1 MKKRMVSLI
10 VALCMMISLFPVSVF
25 ADEGVALCAVDN
37 TALRISSNGK
47 PDVSSI
53 TPDPNNSDVY
63 SVPGNWTYNKKTDTL
78 QLLRTGYNFDFKQG
92 GLLNQNAPEIT
103 SKIVVSSGVYLSN
116 GVFTN
121 AISNSGTI
129 SNSVFP
135 DTASVSGTGSFVNC
149 LFACEPASVQNVYV
163 LQTEPAAAHISASLN
178 GILYM
183 LSTPDSKLYF
193 TGSPSIGLD
202 GSFLAVV
209 ITDPNGYSWRQD
221 FNKGLIIPKEPDSTL
236 SFKNGIPDTA
246 NAKYKLDSGTPVYF
260 GNGWSYD
267 PLKSTGGTLT
277 LTDAKNYDLGDS
289 SIYSDGVEQ
298 IDCTVSVSSFAVVTS
313 GTLSY
318 VYNYGTISGG
328 TISSLENHGT
338 ITGGTF
344 LSYTNHSDSITGGVF
359 NGNFNLPSYAYS
371 ISMKSGSGTITA
383 VNDINSARWDPYV
396 VVTPSSSEQ
405 KVTLTADVDITTL
418 NYEDIIGSVYD
429 SSYPPDGDH
438 KTVTFTMP
446 AEDVTLNLIKPTV
459 TVRNNIDSTEQAP
472 VAAKPGEEVQITA
485 ESKRGYTFLNW
496 ESNDIP
502 LSDKTQNPLTISS
515 MPDHDITL
523 IANYEYSKLV
533 ISDKGV
539 PTLPSGKDWWYDEDN
554 NTLHLEPTTRTEYD
568 FSREP
573 LNPVGYDI
581 KCKIV
586 GNENTILVGGT
597 FDNAVENN
605 GEITGGTYNDSVKN
619 NGTISGGTYNDSVE
633 NNGTIKDGTFNR
645 PVENTEN
652 GVIEGGTFNDTVK
665 NDGVIND
672 GTFNGEVD
680 NSEKGTIND
689 GTFKDTVKNDGTIN
703 DGTFNDKV
711 DNTESGTIN
720 GGTFKDTVDNDGK
733 ITDGTF
739 DGGVNNGENGDI
751 SGGTFNGNVD
761 NKGDVTGGDFN
772 GSVDNHPGSTFEP
785 DSDVNKTY
793 TVTIEGGTINGK
805 TTVKAKKGTELTA
818 VLDTNAI
825 PDGMAFDMW
834 SLSSNAL
841 TGDPSV
847 DLKAGNMTFL
857 MPAEDVTIRAQYI
870 SSAIAEDSPG
880 LSPLGTA
887 VLITAGTAV
896 TGVALWQGYKI
907 GVELY
912 MERELP
918 LGTPIPTNRRELV
931 LLLWNTA
938 GKPEPA
944 SAELFSD
951 IDAQD
956 LELQK
961 ASHWAQEHQLL
972 GVSNEYN
979 LTLFEPESAVNET
992 DVLLGW
998 LRTKKLLRNVETS

>member
-78 QLLRTGYNFDFKQG
+78 QLLRTGYNFDFEQG

-178 GILYM
+178 GIPYI

-193 TGSPSIGLD
+193 TGSPSIVLD
-202 GSFLAVV
+202 GSFSAVV

-221 FNKGLIIPKEPDSTL
+221 FNRGLIIPKEPNSTL

-277 LTDAKNYDLGDS
+277 LTDAKNYDLGNS
-289 SIYSDGVEQ
+289 SFYSDGVEQ

-344 LSYTNHSDSITGGVF
+344 LSYTNHSGSITGGVF
-359 NGNFNLPSYAYS
+359 NGNSNLPSYAYS

-383 VNDINSARWDPYV
+383 VNDINSASWDPYV
-396 VVTPSSSEQ
+396 VVPPSSSEQ
-405 KVTLTADVDITTL
+405 KVTLTADVDIATL
-418 NYEDIIGSVYD
+418 NYEDIGSVVYD
-429 SSYPPDGDH
+429 SSYPDGDH

-485 ESKRGYTFLNW
+485 ESKSGYTFLYW
-496 ESNDIP
+496 ESNDIT
-502 LSDKTQNPLTISS
+502 LSDKTQNPLTIAS
-515 MPDHDITL
+515 MPDHHITL
-523 IANYEYSKLV
+523 TANYEYSKLV

-539 PTLPSGKDWWYDEDN
+539 PKLPSGKDWRYDEDN
-554 NTLHLEPTTRTEYD
+554 NTLYLEPTTRTEYD

-573 LNPVGYDI
+573 LNPGGYDI

-597 FDNAVENN
+597 FDNTVENN

-633 NNGTIKDGTFNR
+633 NNGTIN
-645 PVENTEN
+645 N
-652 GVIEGGTFNDTVK
+652 
-665 NDGVIND
+665 
-672 GTFNGEVD
+672 
-680 NSEKGTIND
+680 

-703 DGTFNDKV
+703 DGTFNGKV
-711 DNTESGTIN
+711 ENTENGTIN

-887 VLITAGTAV
+887 ALITAGAAV
-896 TGVALWQGYKI
+896 TGVAVWQGYKI

-918 LGTPIPTNRRELV
+918 QGTPIPTNRRELV

-972 GVSNEYN
+972 GVANGYN

>member
-25 ADEGVALCAVDN
+25 ADEGVALCAGQPELTLD
-37 TALRISSNGK
+37 SSGRPNG
-47 PDVSSI
+47 SSG
-53 TPDPNNSDVY
+53 Y
-63 SVPGNWTYNKKTDTL
+63 GWTYS
-78 QLLRTGYNFDFKQG
+78 G
-92 GLLNQNAPEIT
+92 G
-103 SKIVVSSGVYLSN
+103 V
-116 GVFTN
+116 
-121 AISNSGTI
+121 
-129 SNSVFP
+129 
-135 DTASVSGTGSFVNC
+135 
-149 LFACEPASVQNVYV
+149 
-163 LQTEPAAAHISASLN
+163 
-178 GILYM
+178 
-183 LSTPDSKLYF
+183 
-193 TGSPSIGLD
+193 
-202 GSFLAVV
+202 
-209 ITDPNGYSWRQD
+209 
-221 FNKGLIIPKEPDSTL
+221 
-236 SFKNGIPDTA
+236 
-246 NAKYKLDSGTPVYF
+246 
-260 GNGWSYD
+260 
-267 PLKSTGGTLT
+267 LT
-277 LTDAKNYDLGDS
+277 LTDGRYNFYSPSTNPSNRPIPADVQILVTGSAILEDGHFLGP
-289 SIYSDGVEQ
+289 
-298 IDCTVSVSSFAVVTS
+298 VT
-313 GTLSY
+313 
-318 VYNYGTISGG
+318 NYGTVAGG
-328 TISSLENHGT
+328 RFENTFTNHGT
-338 ITGGTF
+338 VACGVGGIFENTFTNYSNVSNASFSGAVSNQSGSIENCVFSSMGTIASNRGTVQNCLFSSNPQNSGLSVLTLQSENGNSMTATPNGCSLFISGRELYFVGSPEITFLPPPPASVKITEADGTFWTQTVEKSMLIPKAPSLDLVINNDPASKDEGRPITTGAKQRVENGVTTYIGNGWEYDGKTLSLTPDAPTSYDFSKAPLNPANSTIMCYVQVGSNAVLTGGTF
-344 LSYTNHSDSITGGVF
+344 AVTVQNDGMIRGGIF
-359 NGNFNLPSYAYS
+359 NGNPGLSADIYHIDLNG
-371 ISMKSGSGTITA
+371 SGSITS
-383 VNDINSARWDPYV
+383 VNDSDQVSWTPYV
-396 VVTPSSSEQ
+396 VVISDSAEQ
-405 KVTLTADVDITTL
+405 TVTLTADVDITTL
-418 NYEDIIGSVYD
+418 NYEDVGTIYHSF
-429 SSYPPDGDH
+429 YPNGDH

-485 ESKRGYTFLNW
+485 ESKRGYTFLYW
-496 ESNDIP
+496 ESDDIT
-502 LSDKTQNPLTISS
+502 LSDKTQNPLTITS

-523 IANYEYSKLV
+523 TANYECSKLV

-573 LNPVGYDI
+573 LNPGGYDI

-652 GVIEGGTFNDTVK
+652 GVIEGRTFNDTVK

-672 GTFNGEVD
+672 GTFNG
-680 NSEKGTIND
+680 
-689 GTFKDTVKNDGTIN
+689 
-703 DGTFNDKV
+703 KV
-711 DNTESGTIN
+711 ENTENGTIN

-887 VLITAGTAV
+887 ALITAGAAV
-896 TGVALWQGYKI
+896 TGVAVWQGYKI

-912 MERELP
+912 LERELP
-918 LGTPIPTNRRELV
+918 QGTPIPTNRRELV

-956 LELQK
+956 LDLQK

-972 GVSNEYN
+972 GVANGYN

>member
-25 ADEGVALCAVDN
+25 ADEGVALCAGQPELTLD
-37 TALRISSNGK
+37 SSGRPNG
-47 PDVSSI
+47 SSG
-53 TPDPNNSDVY
+53 Y
-63 SVPGNWTYNKKTDTL
+63 GWTYS
-78 QLLRTGYNFDFKQG
+78 G
-92 GLLNQNAPEIT
+92 G
-103 SKIVVSSGVYLSN
+103 V
-116 GVFTN
+116 
-121 AISNSGTI
+121 
-129 SNSVFP
+129 
-135 DTASVSGTGSFVNC
+135 
-149 LFACEPASVQNVYV
+149 
-163 LQTEPAAAHISASLN
+163 
-178 GILYM
+178 
-183 LSTPDSKLYF
+183 
-193 TGSPSIGLD
+193 
-202 GSFLAVV
+202 
-209 ITDPNGYSWRQD
+209 
-221 FNKGLIIPKEPDSTL
+221 
-236 SFKNGIPDTA
+236 
-246 NAKYKLDSGTPVYF
+246 
-260 GNGWSYD
+260 
-267 PLKSTGGTLT
+267 LT
-277 LTDAKNYDLGDS
+277 LTDGRYNFYSSSTNPSSRPIPADVQIHVTGSAILEDGRFLGP
-289 SIYSDGVEQ
+289 
-298 IDCTVSVSSFAVVTS
+298 VT
-313 GTLSY
+313 
-318 VYNYGTISGG
+318 
-328 TISSLENHGT
+328 NHGT
-338 ITGGTF
+338 VTGGYFENPFTNYSNVSNASFSGAVSNQSGSIKNCVFSSTGTIASNRGTVQNCLFSSNPQNSGLSVLTLQSENGNSMDATLNGCSLLISDRELYFVGSPEIIFVYTTPASVKITEADGTFWTQTVEKGKLTPKAPSLDLVINNDPASKDEGRPITTGAKQRVENGVTTYIGNGWEYDGKTLSLTPDAPTSYDFSKAPLNPANSTIMCYVQVGSNAVLTGGTF
-344 LSYTNHSDSITGGVF
+344 AVTVQNDGTIRGGIF
-359 NGNFNLPSYAYS
+359 NGNPGLSADIYHIDLNG
-371 ISMKSGSGTITA
+371 SGSITS
-383 VNDINSARWDPYV
+383 VNDSDQISWTPYV
-396 VVTPSSSEQ
+396 VVTSDSAEQ
-405 KVTLTADVDITTL
+405 TVTLTADVDITTL
-418 NYEDIIGSVYD
+418 NYEDIGSVYY
-429 SSYPPDGDH
+429 SSYPDGDH

-446 AEDVTLNLIKPTV
+446 AEDVTLNLVKPTV

-485 ESKRGYTFLNW
+485 KSKRGYTFLNW
-496 ESNDIP
+496 ESDDIP
-502 LSDKTQNPLTISS
+502 LSDKTQNPLTIAS

-523 IANYEYSKLV
+523 TANYEYSQLV
-533 ISDKGV
+533 IGADGV
-539 PTLPSGKDWWYDEDN
+539 PTLPSGKDWRYDKDN
-554 NTLHLEPTTRTEYD
+554 NTLHLEPTTLTVYD

-573 LNPVGYDI
+573 LNPDGYDI

-665 NDGVIND
+665 NDGLI
-672 GTFNGEVD
+672 
-680 NSEKGTIND
+680 K
-689 GTFKDTVKNDGTIN
+689 

-887 VLITAGTAV
+887 ALITAGAAV
-896 TGVALWQGYKI
+896 TGVA
-907 GVELY
+907 V
-912 MERELP
+912 
-918 LGTPIPTNRRELV
+918 
-931 LLLWNTA
+931 
-938 GKPEPA
+938 
-944 SAELFSD
+944 
-951 IDAQD
+951 
-956 LELQK
+956 
-961 ASHWAQEHQLL
+961 
-972 GVSNEYN
+972 
-979 LTLFEPESAVNET
+979 
-992 DVLLGW
+992 
-998 LRTKKLLRNVETS
+998 

>member
-25 ADEGVALCAVDN
+25 ADEGVALCAGQPELTLD
-37 TALRISSNGK
+37 SSGR
-47 PDVSSI
+47 PTGSS
-53 TPDPNNSDVY
+53 
-63 SVPGNWTYNKKTDTL
+63 GHGWTYS
-78 QLLRTGYNFDFKQG
+78 G
-92 GLLNQNAPEIT
+92 G
-103 SKIVVSSGVYLSN
+103 V
-116 GVFTN
+116 
-121 AISNSGTI
+121 
-129 SNSVFP
+129 
-135 DTASVSGTGSFVNC
+135 
-149 LFACEPASVQNVYV
+149 
-163 LQTEPAAAHISASLN
+163 
-178 GILYM
+178 
-183 LSTPDSKLYF
+183 
-193 TGSPSIGLD
+193 
-202 GSFLAVV
+202 
-209 ITDPNGYSWRQD
+209 
-221 FNKGLIIPKEPDSTL
+221 
-236 SFKNGIPDTA
+236 
-246 NAKYKLDSGTPVYF
+246 
-260 GNGWSYD
+260 
-267 PLKSTGGTLT
+267 LT
-277 LTDAKNYDLGDS
+277 LTDGRYDFCSSSTNPSSRPIPADVQIHVTGSAVLEDGRFLGP
-289 SIYSDGVEQ
+289 
-298 IDCTVSVSSFAVVTS
+298 VT
-313 GTLSY
+313 
-318 VYNYGTISGG
+318 
-328 TISSLENHGT
+328 NHGT
-338 ITGGTF
+338 VAGGLFKNTFTNYANTFNASFSGAVSNQSGSIENCVFSSRGTIASNRGTIQNCLFSSNPQGSGLSVLTLQSENGNSMTATTGGGSLFISDRELYFVGSPEISFSFTVPASVKITEADGTFWTQTVENSKLIPKAPSLDLVINNDPASKDEGRPITTGAKQRVENGVTTYIGNGWEYDGKTLSLTPDAPTYYDFSKAPLNPANSTIMCYVQVGSNAVLTGGTF
-344 LSYTNHSDSITGGVF
+344 AVTVQNDGTIRGGIF
-359 NGNFNLPSYAYS
+359 NGNPGLSADIYHIDLNG
-371 ISMKSGSGTITA
+371 SGSITS
-383 VNDINSARWDPYV
+383 VNDSDQVSWTPYV
-396 VVTPSSSEQ
+396 VVTPGSSEQ
-405 KVTLTADVDITTL
+405 KVTLTSDADITTL
-418 NYEDIIGSVYD
+418 NYEDVGSVYD
-429 SSYPPDGDH
+429 SSYPDGDH

-485 ESKRGYTFLNW
+485 ESKSGYTFLYW
-496 ESNDIP
+496 ESYDIP

-523 IANYEYSKLV
+523 TANYEYSKLV

-539 PTLPSGKDWWYDEDN
+539 PKLPSGKDWWYDEDN

-573 LNPVGYDI
+573 LNPDGYDI

-597 FDNAVENN
+597 FDNTVENN
-605 GEITGGTYNDSVKN
+605 GEITGGTYNN
-619 NGTISGGTYNDSVE
+619 SVE
-633 NNGTIKDGTFNR
+633 NNGTIKDGTFNG

-652 GVIEGGTFNDTVK
+652 GVIEGRTTFNDTVK
-665 NDGVIND
+665 NDGLIND

-689 GTFKDTVKNDGTIN
+689 GTFKSTVKNDGTIN
-703 DGTFNDKV
+703 DGTFNGKV
-711 DNTESGTIN
+711 ENTENGTIN

-918 LGTPIPTNRRELV
+918 QGTPIPTNRRELV

-956 LELQK
+956 LDLQK

-972 GVSNEYN
+972 GVANEYN
-979 LTLFEPESAVNET
+979 LTLFEPENAVNET

>member
-25 ADEGVALCAVDN
+25 ADEGVALCAGQPELTLD
-37 TALRISSNGK
+37 SSGRPNG
-47 PDVSSI
+47 SSG
-53 TPDPNNSDVY
+53 Y
-63 SVPGNWTYNKKTDTL
+63 GWTYS
-78 QLLRTGYNFDFKQG
+78 G
-92 GLLNQNAPEIT
+92 G
-103 SKIVVSSGVYLSN
+103 V
-116 GVFTN
+116 
-121 AISNSGTI
+121 
-129 SNSVFP
+129 
-135 DTASVSGTGSFVNC
+135 
-149 LFACEPASVQNVYV
+149 
-163 LQTEPAAAHISASLN
+163 
-178 GILYM
+178 
-183 LSTPDSKLYF
+183 
-193 TGSPSIGLD
+193 
-202 GSFLAVV
+202 
-209 ITDPNGYSWRQD
+209 
-221 FNKGLIIPKEPDSTL
+221 
-236 SFKNGIPDTA
+236 
-246 NAKYKLDSGTPVYF
+246 
-260 GNGWSYD
+260 
-267 PLKSTGGTLT
+267 LT
-277 LTDAKNYDLGDS
+277 LTDGRYNFYS
-289 SIYSDGVEQ
+289 SSTNPSSRPIPADVQIHVTGSAILEDGRFWGPA
-298 IDCTVSVSSFAVVTS
+298 T
-313 GTLSY
+313 
-318 VYNYGTISGG
+318 
-328 TISSLENHGT
+328 NHGT
-338 ITGGTF
+338 VAGGVFENTFTNYSNVSNASFSGAVSNQSGSIKNCVFSSTGTIASNRGTVQNCLFSSNPQNSGLSVLTLQSENGNSMTATPNGCSLFISDRELYFVGSPEITFLPPPPASVKITEADGTFWTQTVEKSMLIPKAPSLDLVINNDPASKDEGRPITTGAKQRVENGVTTYIGNGWEYDGKTLSLTPDALTYYDFSKAPLNPANSTIMCYVQVGSNAVLTGGTF
-344 LSYTNHSDSITGGVF
+344 AVTVQNDGTIRGGIF
-359 NGNFNLPSYAYS
+359 NGNPGLSADIYPIHMNG
-371 ISMKSGSGTITA
+371 SGSITS
-383 VNDINSARWDPYV
+383 VNDSDQVSWTPYV
-396 VVTPSSSEQ
+396 VVTSDSAEQ
-405 KVTLTADVDITTL
+405 TVTLTADVDITTL
-418 NYEDIIGSVYD
+418 NYEDIGSVYY
-429 SSYPPDGDH
+429 SSYPDGDH

-485 ESKRGYTFLNW
+485 KSKRGYTFLNW
-496 ESNDIP
+496 ESDDIP

-523 IANYEYSKLV
+523 TANYEYSKLV

-539 PTLPSGKDWWYDEDN
+539 PTLPSGKDWWYDGDN

-573 LNPVGYDI
+573 LNPDGYDI

-605 GEITGGTYNDSVKN
+605 GEITGGTYNN
-619 NGTISGGTYNDSVE
+619 SVE
-633 NNGTIKDGTFNR
+633 NNGTIKDGTFHG

-665 NDGVIND
+665 NDGLIKD

-680 NSEKGTIND
+680 NSEKGTID
-689 GTFKDTVKNDGTIN
+689 GGTFKDTVKNDGTIN
-703 DGTFNDKV
+703 DGTFNGKV
-711 DNTESGTIN
+711 ENTENGTIN

-918 LGTPIPTNRRELV
+918 LGTPIPTNRRELA

-956 LELQK
+956 LDLQK

-972 GVSNEYN
+972 GVANGYN

>member
-25 ADEGVALCAVDN
+25 ADEGVALCAGQPELTLD
-37 TALRISSNGK
+37 SSGRPNG
-47 PDVSSI
+47 SSG
-53 TPDPNNSDVY
+53 Y
-63 SVPGNWTYNKKTDTL
+63 GWTYSGGVLTL
-78 QLLRTGYNFDFKQG
+78 TNGRYNFY
-92 GLLNQNAPEIT
+92 
-103 SKIVVSSGVYLSN
+103 SSSTNPSSRPIPADVQIHVTGSAILEDGRFLGPVTN
-116 GVFTN
+116 HGTVTCGIFENTFTN
-121 AISNSGTI
+121 YSNVSNASFSGAVSNQSGSIENCVFSSTGTI
-129 SNSVFP
+129 ASNR
-135 DTASVSGTGSFVNC
+135 GTVQNC
-149 LFACEPASVQNVYV
+149 LFSSNPSSNPQNSGLSVLTLQSENGNSMDATPNGCSLIISGRELYFVGSPEIIFVYTTPASVKITEADGTFWT
-163 LQTEPAAAHISASLN
+163 QTVEN
-178 GILYM
+178 G
-183 LSTPDSKLYF
+183 KL
-193 TGSPSIGLD
+193 
-202 GSFLAVV
+202 
-209 ITDPNGYSWRQD
+209 
-221 FNKGLIIPKEPDSTL
+221 IPKAPSLDLVINNDPASKDEGRPITTGA
-236 SFKNGIPDTA
+236 KQRVENGVTTYI
-246 NAKYKLDSGTPVYF
+246 
-260 GNGWSYD
+260 GNGWEYD
-267 PLKSTGGTLT
+267 GK
-277 LTDAKNYDLGDS
+277 
-289 SIYSDGVEQ
+289 
-298 IDCTVSVSSFAVVTS
+298 
-313 GTLSY
+313 TLSLTPDAPTDYDFSKAPLNPANSTIMCY
-318 VYNYGTISGG
+318 VQVGSNAV
-328 TISSLENHGT
+328 L
-338 ITGGTF
+338 TGGTF
-344 LSYTNHSDSITGGVF
+344 AVTVQNDGTIRGGIF
-359 NGNFNLPSYAYS
+359 NGNPGLSADIYRIDLNG
-371 ISMKSGSGTITA
+371 SGSIVS
-383 VNDINSARWDPYV
+383 VNDSDQVSWDPYV

-418 NYEDIIGSVYD
+418 NYEDVGTIYN
-429 SSYPPDGDH
+429 SSTIYNSFYPNGDH

-472 VAAKPGEEVQITA
+472 VAAKPREEVQITA
-485 ESKRGYTFLNW
+485 ESKSGYTFLYW
-496 ESNDIP
+496 ESNDIT
-502 LSDKTQNPLTISS
+502 LSDKTQNPLTIAS

-523 IANYEYSKLV
+523 TANYEYSKLV

-539 PTLPSGKDWWYDEDN
+539 PKLPSGKDWRYDEDN
-554 NTLHLEPTTRTEYD
+554 NTLYLEPTTRTEYD

-573 LNPVGYDI
+573 LNPGGYDI

-597 FDNAVENN
+597 FDNTVENN

-619 NGTISGGTYNDSVE
+619 NGTISGGTYNNSVE
-633 NNGTIKDGTFNR
+633 NNGTIKDGTFNG
-645 PVENTEN
+645 PVKNTEN
-652 GVIEGGTFNDTVK
+652 GVIEGRTFNDTVK

-672 GTFNGEVD
+672 GTFNG
-680 NSEKGTIND
+680 
-689 GTFKDTVKNDGTIN
+689 
-703 DGTFNDKV
+703 KV
-711 DNTESGTIN
+711 ENTENGTIN

-751 SGGTFNGNVD
+751 SGGTFNGSVD

-887 VLITAGTAV
+887 ALITAGAAV
-896 TGVALWQGYKI
+896 TGVAVWQGYKI

-912 MERELP
+912 LERELP
-918 LGTPIPTNRRELV
+918 QGTPIPTNRRELV

-956 LELQK
+956 LDLQK

-972 GVSNEYN
+972 GVANGYN

>member
-25 ADEGVALCAVDN
+25 ADEGVTLCAGQPELTLD
-37 TALRISSNGK
+37 SSGRPNG
-47 PDVSSI
+47 SSG
-53 TPDPNNSDVY
+53 Y
-63 SVPGNWTYNKKTDTL
+63 GWTYS
-78 QLLRTGYNFDFKQG
+78 G
-92 GLLNQNAPEIT
+92 G
-103 SKIVVSSGVYLSN
+103 V
-116 GVFTN
+116 
-121 AISNSGTI
+121 
-129 SNSVFP
+129 
-135 DTASVSGTGSFVNC
+135 
-149 LFACEPASVQNVYV
+149 
-163 LQTEPAAAHISASLN
+163 
-178 GILYM
+178 
-183 LSTPDSKLYF
+183 
-193 TGSPSIGLD
+193 
-202 GSFLAVV
+202 
-209 ITDPNGYSWRQD
+209 
-221 FNKGLIIPKEPDSTL
+221 
-236 SFKNGIPDTA
+236 
-246 NAKYKLDSGTPVYF
+246 
-260 GNGWSYD
+260 
-267 PLKSTGGTLT
+267 LT
-277 LTDAKNYDLGDS
+277 LTDGRYNFYSSSTNPSSRPIPADVQIHVTGSAILEDGRFLGPVTNHGTVAGGVFENTFTNYSNVSNASFSGAVSNQSGSIKNCVFS
-289 SIYSDGVEQ
+289 STGTIASNRGTVQNCLFSSNPQNSGLSVLTLQSENGNSMDATLNGCSLSISGRELYFVGSPEIFFAFTVPASVKITEADGTFWTQTVE
-298 IDCTVSVSSFAVVTS
+298 S
-313 GTLSY
+313 GTLIPKAPSLDLVINNDPASKDEGRPITTGAKQRVENGVTTYIGNGWEYDGKTLSLTPDALTYYDFSKAPLNPANSTIMCY
-318 VYNYGTISGG
+318 VQVGSNAV
-328 TISSLENHGT
+328 L
-338 ITGGTF
+338 TGGTF
-344 LSYTNHSDSITGGVF
+344 AVTVQNDGTIRGGIF
-359 NGNFNLPSYAYS
+359 NGNPGLSADIYPIHMNG
-371 ISMKSGSGTITA
+371 SGSITS
-383 VNDINSARWDPYV
+383 VNDSDQVSWTPYV
-396 VVTPSSSEQ
+396 VVTSDSAEQ
-405 KVTLTADVDITTL
+405 TVTLTADVDITTL
-418 NYEDIIGSVYD
+418 NYEDVDTIYYSF
-429 SSYPPDGDH
+429 YPNGDH

-446 AEDVTLNLIKPTV
+446 AEDVTLNLVKPTV

-485 ESKRGYTFLNW
+485 ESKLGYTFLYW
-496 ESNDIP
+496 ESDDIT
-502 LSDKTQNPLTISS
+502 LSDKTQNPLTIAS

-523 IANYEYSKLV
+523 TANYEYSQLV
-533 ISDKGV
+533 IGADGV
-539 PTLPSGKDWWYDEDN
+539 PTLPSGKDWRYDEDN
-554 NTLHLEPTTRTEYD
+554 NTLYLEPTTRTEYD

-573 LNPVGYDI
+573 LNPGGYDI

-597 FDNAVENN
+597 FDNTVENN
-605 GEITGGTYNDSVKN
+605 GEITGGTYNN
-619 NGTISGGTYNDSVE
+619 SVE
-633 NNGTIKDGTFNR
+633 NN
-645 PVENTEN
+645 
-652 GVIEGGTFNDTVK
+652 
-665 NDGVIND
+665 
-672 GTFNGEVD
+672 
-680 NSEKGTIND
+680 GTIND

-739 DGGVNNGENGDI
+739 AGGVNNGENGDI
-751 SGGTFNGNVD
+751 SGGTFNGSVD

-896 TGVALWQGYKI
+896 TGVAVWQGYKI

-918 LGTPIPTNRRELV
+918 QGTPIPTNRRELV

-956 LELQK
+956 LDLQK

-972 GVSNEYN
+972 GVANGYN

>member
-25 ADEGVALCAVDN
+25 ADEGVALCAGQPELTLD
-37 TALRISSNGK
+37 SSGRPNG
-47 PDVSSI
+47 SSG
-53 TPDPNNSDVY
+53 Y
-63 SVPGNWTYNKKTDTL
+63 GWTYS
-78 QLLRTGYNFDFKQG
+78 G
-92 GLLNQNAPEIT
+92 G
-103 SKIVVSSGVYLSN
+103 V
-116 GVFTN
+116 
-121 AISNSGTI
+121 
-129 SNSVFP
+129 
-135 DTASVSGTGSFVNC
+135 
-149 LFACEPASVQNVYV
+149 
-163 LQTEPAAAHISASLN
+163 
-178 GILYM
+178 
-183 LSTPDSKLYF
+183 
-193 TGSPSIGLD
+193 
-202 GSFLAVV
+202 
-209 ITDPNGYSWRQD
+209 
-221 FNKGLIIPKEPDSTL
+221 
-236 SFKNGIPDTA
+236 
-246 NAKYKLDSGTPVYF
+246 
-260 GNGWSYD
+260 
-267 PLKSTGGTLT
+267 LT
-277 LTDAKNYDLGDS
+277 LTDGRYNFYSPSTNPSRQPIPADVQIHVTGSAILEDGRFLGP
-289 SIYSDGVEQ
+289 
-298 IDCTVSVSSFAVVTS
+298 VT
-313 GTLSY
+313 
-318 VYNYGTISGG
+318 
-328 TISSLENHGT
+328 NHGT
-338 ITGGTF
+338 VAGGWFENTFTNHGTVTGGYFENTFTNYSNVSNASFSGAVSNQSGSIEDCVFSSKGTIASNRGTVQNCLFSSNPQGSGLSVLTLQSENGNSMDATLNGCSLLISGRELYFVGSPEIIFVYTTPASVKITEADGTFWTQTVENGKLTPKAPSLDLVINNDPASKDEGRPITTGAKQRVENGVTTYIGNGWEYDGKTLSLTPDALTSYDFSKAPLNPANSTIMCYVQVGSNAVLTGGTF
-344 LSYTNHSDSITGGVF
+344 AVTVQNDGTIRGGIF
-359 NGNFNLPSYAYS
+359 NGNPGLSADIYHIDLNG
-371 ISMKSGSGTITA
+371 SGSITS
-383 VNDINSARWDPYV
+383 VNDSDQVSWTPYV
-396 VVTPSSSEQ
+396 VVTSDSAEQ
-405 KVTLTADVDITTL
+405 TVTLTADVDITTL
-418 NYEDIIGSVYD
+418 NYEDIGDIGSVYD

-446 AEDVTLNLIKPTV
+446 AEDVTLNLVKPIV

-472 VAAKPGEEVQITA
+472 VAAKPGEKVQITA
-485 ESKRGYTFLNW
+485 EPKSGYTFLNW

-502 LSDKTQNPLTISS
+502 LSDKTQNPLTIAS

-523 IANYEYSKLV
+523 TANYECSKLV
-533 ISDKGV
+533 IGADGV
-539 PTLPSGKDWWYDEDN
+539 PTLSSGKDWRYDEDN

-573 LNPVGYDI
+573 LNPGGHDI

-597 FDNAVENN
+597 FDNTVENN

-652 GVIEGGTFNDTVK
+652 
-665 NDGVIND
+665 
-672 GTFNGEVD
+672 
-680 NSEKGTIND
+680 
-689 GTFKDTVKNDGTIN
+689 
-703 DGTFNDKV
+703 
-711 DNTESGTIN
+711 GTIN

-761 NKGDVTGGDFN
+761 NKGDVTGGDYN

-887 VLITAGTAV
+887 ALITAGAAV
-896 TGVALWQGYKI
+896 TGVAVWQGYKI

-912 MERELP
+912 LERELP
-918 LGTPIPTNRRELV
+918 QGTPIPTNRRELV

-956 LELQK
+956 LDLQK

-972 GVSNEYN
+972 GVANEYN

>member
-25 ADEGVALCAVDN
+25 ADDGIVLYAGQPELTLD
-37 TALRISSNGK
+37 SSGYPNG
-47 PDVSSI
+47 SS
-53 TPDPNNSDVY
+53 
-63 SVPGNWTYNKKTDTL
+63 GHGWTYS
-78 QLLRTGYNFDFKQG
+78 G
-92 GLLNQNAPEIT
+92 G
-103 SKIVVSSGVYLSN
+103 V
-116 GVFTN
+116 
-121 AISNSGTI
+121 
-129 SNSVFP
+129 
-135 DTASVSGTGSFVNC
+135 
-149 LFACEPASVQNVYV
+149 
-163 LQTEPAAAHISASLN
+163 
-178 GILYM
+178 
-183 LSTPDSKLYF
+183 
-193 TGSPSIGLD
+193 
-202 GSFLAVV
+202 
-209 ITDPNGYSWRQD
+209 
-221 FNKGLIIPKEPDSTL
+221 
-236 SFKNGIPDTA
+236 
-246 NAKYKLDSGTPVYF
+246 
-260 GNGWSYD
+260 
-267 PLKSTGGTLT
+267 LT
-277 LTDAKNYDLGDS
+277 LTDGRYNFCSSSTNPSSRPIPADVQIHVTGSAILEDGRFLGPVTNHSTVAGGFFKNTFTNYANTSNAAFSGAVSNQSGSIENCVFSSKGTIASNGGTVQNCLFSSNPKGSGLSVLTLQSEDGNSMAATTGGGSLIISGCELYFVGSPEIIFVFTAPTSVKITEADGTFWTQTVENGKLTPKAPSLDLVINNDPASKDEGRPITTGAKQRVENGVTTYIGNGWEYDGK
-289 SIYSDGVEQ
+289 
-298 IDCTVSVSSFAVVTS
+298 
-313 GTLSY
+313 TLSLTPDAPTDYDFSKAPLNPANSTIMCY
-318 VYNYGTISGG
+318 VQVGSNAV
-328 TISSLENHGT
+328 L
-338 ITGGTF
+338 TGGTF
-344 LSYTNHSDSITGGVF
+344 AVTVQNDGTIRGGIF
-359 NGNFNLPSYAYS
+359 NGNPGLSADIYHIDLNG
-371 ISMKSGSGTITA
+371 SGSIVS
-383 VNDINSARWDPYV
+383 VNDSDQVSWDPYV

-405 KVTLTADVDITTL
+405 TVTLTADVDITTL
-418 NYEDIIGSVYD
+418 NYEDVGTIYN
-429 SSYPPDGDH
+429 SSYPNGDH

-446 AEDVTLNLIKPTV
+446 AEDVTLNLVKPTV
-459 TVRNNIDSTEQAP
+459 TVRNNIDSTEQTP
-472 VAAKPGEEVQITA
+472 VAAKPEEEVQITA
-485 ESKRGYTFLNW
+485 EPKSGYTFLYW
-496 ESNDIP
+496 ESDDIT
-502 LSDKTQNPLTISS
+502 LSDKTQNPLTITS

-523 IANYEYSKLV
+523 TANYEYSKLV

-573 LNPVGYDI
+573 LNPGGYDI

-597 FDNAVENN
+597 FDNTVENN
-605 GEITGGTYNDSVKN
+605 GEITGGTYNN
-619 NGTISGGTYNDSVE
+619 SVE

-645 PVENTEN
+645 PVKNTEN

-672 GTFNGEVD
+672 GTFNGKVD

-703 DGTFNDKV
+703 DGTFNGKV
-711 DNTESGTIN
+711 ENTENGTIN

-918 LGTPIPTNRRELV
+918 QGTPIPTNRRELA

-956 LELQK
+956 LDLQK

-972 GVSNEYN
+972 GVANGYN

>member
-25 ADEGVALCAVDN
+25 ADEGVALCAGQPELTLD
-37 TALRISSNGK
+37 SSGR
-47 PDVSSI
+47 PTGSS
-53 TPDPNNSDVY
+53 
-63 SVPGNWTYNKKTDTL
+63 GHGWTYS
-78 QLLRTGYNFDFKQG
+78 G
-92 GLLNQNAPEIT
+92 G
-103 SKIVVSSGVYLSN
+103 V
-116 GVFTN
+116 
-121 AISNSGTI
+121 
-129 SNSVFP
+129 
-135 DTASVSGTGSFVNC
+135 
-149 LFACEPASVQNVYV
+149 
-163 LQTEPAAAHISASLN
+163 
-178 GILYM
+178 
-183 LSTPDSKLYF
+183 
-193 TGSPSIGLD
+193 
-202 GSFLAVV
+202 
-209 ITDPNGYSWRQD
+209 
-221 FNKGLIIPKEPDSTL
+221 
-236 SFKNGIPDTA
+236 
-246 NAKYKLDSGTPVYF
+246 
-260 GNGWSYD
+260 
-267 PLKSTGGTLT
+267 LT
-277 LTDAKNYDLGDS
+277 LTDGRYDFCSSSTNPSSRPIPADVQIHVTGSAVLEDGRFLGP
-289 SIYSDGVEQ
+289 
-298 IDCTVSVSSFAVVTS
+298 VT
-313 GTLSY
+313 
-318 VYNYGTISGG
+318 
-328 TISSLENHGT
+328 NHGT
-338 ITGGTF
+338 VAGGLFKNTFTNYANTFNASFSGAVSNQSGSIENCVFSSRGTIASNRGTIQNCLFSSNPQGSGLSVLTLQSENGNSMTATTGGGSLFISDRELYFVGSPEISFSFTVPASVKITEADGTFWTQTVENSKLIPKAPSLDLVINNDPASKDEGRPITTGAKQRVENGVTTYIGNGWEYDGKTLSLTPDAPTYYDFSKAPLNPANSTIMCYVQVGSNAVLTGGTF
-344 LSYTNHSDSITGGVF
+344 AVTVQNDGTICGGIF
-359 NGNFNLPSYAYS
+359 NGNPGLSADIYHIDLNG
-371 ISMKSGSGTITA
+371 SGSITS
-383 VNDINSARWDPYV
+383 VNDSDQVSWDPYV

-418 NYEDIIGSVYD
+418 NYEDIGSVYYD
-429 SSYPPDGDH
+429 SFYPDGDH

-446 AEDVTLNLIKPTV
+446 AEDVTLNLVKPTV

-485 ESKRGYTFLNW
+485 ESKSGYTFLYW
-496 ESNDIP
+496 ESNDIT
-502 LSDKTQNPLTISS
+502 LSDKTQNPLTIAS

-523 IANYEYSKLV
+523 TANYEYSKLV

-539 PTLPSGKDWWYDEDN
+539 PTRPSGKDWRYDEDN

-573 LNPVGYDI
+573 LNPGGYDI

-597 FDNAVENN
+597 FDNTVENN

-633 NNGTIKDGTFNR
+633 NN
-645 PVENTEN
+645 
-652 GVIEGGTFNDTVK
+652 
-665 NDGVIND
+665 
-672 GTFNGEVD
+672 
-680 NSEKGTIND
+680 GTIND

-918 LGTPIPTNRRELV
+918 QGTPIPTNRRELV

-972 GVSNEYN
+972 GVANEYN
-979 LTLFEPESAVNET
+979 PTLFDPESAVNET

>member
-25 ADEGVALCAVDN
+25 ADEGVALCAGQPELTLD
-37 TALRISSNGK
+37 SSGRPNG
-47 PDVSSI
+47 SSG
-53 TPDPNNSDVY
+53 Y
-63 SVPGNWTYNKKTDTL
+63 GWTYS
-78 QLLRTGYNFDFKQG
+78 G
-92 GLLNQNAPEIT
+92 G
-103 SKIVVSSGVYLSN
+103 V
-116 GVFTN
+116 
-121 AISNSGTI
+121 
-129 SNSVFP
+129 
-135 DTASVSGTGSFVNC
+135 
-149 LFACEPASVQNVYV
+149 
-163 LQTEPAAAHISASLN
+163 
-178 GILYM
+178 
-183 LSTPDSKLYF
+183 
-193 TGSPSIGLD
+193 
-202 GSFLAVV
+202 
-209 ITDPNGYSWRQD
+209 
-221 FNKGLIIPKEPDSTL
+221 
-236 SFKNGIPDTA
+236 
-246 NAKYKLDSGTPVYF
+246 
-260 GNGWSYD
+260 
-267 PLKSTGGTLT
+267 LT
-277 LTDAKNYDLGDS
+277 LTDGRYNFYSSSTNPSSRPIPADVQIHVTGSAILEDGRFLGP
-289 SIYSDGVEQ
+289 
-298 IDCTVSVSSFAVVTS
+298 VT
-313 GTLSY
+313 
-318 VYNYGTISGG
+318 
-328 TISSLENHGT
+328 NHGT
-338 ITGGTF
+338 VTGGYFENPFTNYSNVSNASFSGAVSNQSGSIKNCVFSSTGTIASNRGTVQNCLFSSNPQNSGLSVLTLQSENGNSMDATLNGCSLLISDRELYFVGSPEIIFVYTTPASVKITEADGTFWTQTVEKGKLTPKAPSLDLVINNDPASKDEGRPITTGAKQRVENGVTTYIGNGWEYDGKTLSLTPDAPTSYDFSKAPLNPANSTIMCYVQVGSNAVLTGGTF
-344 LSYTNHSDSITGGVF
+344 AVTVQNDGTIRGGIF
-359 NGNFNLPSYAYS
+359 NGNPGLSADIYHIDLNG
-371 ISMKSGSGTITA
+371 SGSITS
-383 VNDINSARWDPYV
+383 VNDSDQISWTPYV
-396 VVTPSSSEQ
+396 VVTSDSAEQ
-405 KVTLTADVDITTL
+405 TVTLTADVDITTL
-418 NYEDIIGSVYD
+418 NYEDIGSVYY
-429 SSYPPDGDH
+429 SSYPDGDH

-446 AEDVTLNLIKPTV
+446 AEDVTLNLVKPTV

-485 ESKRGYTFLNW
+485 KSKRGYTFLNW
-496 ESNDIP
+496 ESDDIP
-502 LSDKTQNPLTISS
+502 LSDKTQNPLTIAS

-523 IANYEYSKLV
+523 TANYEYSQLV
-533 ISDKGV
+533 IGADGV
-539 PTLPSGKDWWYDEDN
+539 PTLPSGKDWRYDKDN
-554 NTLHLEPTTRTEYD
+554 NTLHLEPTTLTVYD

-573 LNPVGYDI
+573 LNPDGYDI

-665 NDGVIND
+665 NDGLI
-672 GTFNGEVD
+672 
-680 NSEKGTIND
+680 K
-689 GTFKDTVKNDGTIN
+689 

-918 LGTPIPTNRRELV
+918 LGTPIPTNRRELA

-956 LELQK
+956 LDLQK

-972 GVSNEYN
+972 GVANGYN

>member
-25 ADEGVALCAVDN
+25 ADDGIVLYAGQPELTLD
-37 TALRISSNGK
+37 SSGYPNG
-47 PDVSSI
+47 SS
-53 TPDPNNSDVY
+53 
-63 SVPGNWTYNKKTDTL
+63 GHGWTYS
-78 QLLRTGYNFDFKQG
+78 G
-92 GLLNQNAPEIT
+92 G
-103 SKIVVSSGVYLSN
+103 V
-116 GVFTN
+116 
-121 AISNSGTI
+121 
-129 SNSVFP
+129 
-135 DTASVSGTGSFVNC
+135 
-149 LFACEPASVQNVYV
+149 
-163 LQTEPAAAHISASLN
+163 
-178 GILYM
+178 
-183 LSTPDSKLYF
+183 
-193 TGSPSIGLD
+193 
-202 GSFLAVV
+202 
-209 ITDPNGYSWRQD
+209 
-221 FNKGLIIPKEPDSTL
+221 
-236 SFKNGIPDTA
+236 
-246 NAKYKLDSGTPVYF
+246 
-260 GNGWSYD
+260 
-267 PLKSTGGTLT
+267 LT
-277 LTDAKNYDLGDS
+277 LTDGRYNFCSSSTNPSSRPIPADVQIHVTGSAILEDGRFLGPVTNHSTVAGGFFKNTFTNYANTSNAAFSGAVSNQSGSIENCVFSSKGTIASNGGTVQNCLFSSNPKGSGLSVLTLQSEDGNSMAATTGGGSLIISGCELYFVGSPEIIFVFTAPTSVKITEADGTFWTQTVENGKLTPKAPSLDLVINNDPASKDEGRPITTGAKQRVENGVTTYIGNGWEYDGK
-289 SIYSDGVEQ
+289 
-298 IDCTVSVSSFAVVTS
+298 
-313 GTLSY
+313 TLSLTPDAPTDYDFSKAPLNPANSTIMCY
-318 VYNYGTISGG
+318 VQVGSNAV
-328 TISSLENHGT
+328 L
-338 ITGGTF
+338 TGGTF
-344 LSYTNHSDSITGGVF
+344 AVTVQNDGTIRGGIF
-359 NGNFNLPSYAYS
+359 NGNPGLSADIYHIDLNG
-371 ISMKSGSGTITA
+371 SGSIVS
-383 VNDINSARWDPYV
+383 VNDSDQVSWDPYV

-405 KVTLTADVDITTL
+405 TVTLTADVDITTL
-418 NYEDIIGSVYD
+418 NYEDVGTIYN
-429 SSYPPDGDH
+429 SSYPNGDH

-446 AEDVTLNLIKPTV
+446 AEDVTLNLVKPTV
-459 TVRNNIDSTEQAP
+459 TVRNNIDSTEQTP

-485 ESKRGYTFLNW
+485 ESKLGYTFLYW
-496 ESNDIP
+496 ESDDIT
-502 LSDKTQNPLTISS
+502 LSDKTQNPLTIAS
-515 MPDHDITL
+515 MPDHDIALT
-523 IANYEYSKLV
+523 ANYEYSKLV

-539 PTLPSGKDWWYDEDN
+539 PTLPSGKDWRYDEDN
-554 NTLHLEPTTRTEYD
+554 NTLHLEPTTLTAYD

-573 LNPVGYDI
+573 LNPGGYDI

-597 FDNAVENN
+597 FDNTVENN

-645 PVENTEN
+645 PVKNTEN

-665 NDGVIND
+665 NNGLIKD

-680 NSEKGTIND
+680 NSEK
-689 GTFKDTVKNDGTIN
+689 
-703 DGTFNDKV
+703 
-711 DNTESGTIN
+711 GTIN

-887 VLITAGTAV
+887 ALITAGAAV
-896 TGVALWQGYKI
+896 TGVAVWQGYKI

-918 LGTPIPTNRRELV
+918 QGTPIPTNRRELA

-956 LELQK
+956 LDLQK

-972 GVSNEYN
+972 GVANGYN

>member
-78 QLLRTGYNFDFKQG
+78 QLLRTGYNFDFEQG

-178 GILYM
+178 GIPYI

-202 GSFLAVV
+202 GSFSAVV

-221 FNKGLIIPKEPDSTL
+221 LNGGLIIPKEPDSTL

-289 SIYSDGVEQ
+289 SFYSDGVEQ

-344 LSYTNHSDSITGGVF
+344 LSYTNHSGSITGGVF
-359 NGNFNLPSYAYS
+359 NGNSNLPSYAYS

-383 VNDINSARWDPYV
+383 VNDINSASWDPYV
-396 VVTPSSSEQ
+396 VVPPSSSEQ
-405 KVTLTADVDITTL
+405 KVTLTSDADITTL
-418 NYEDIIGSVYD
+418 NYEDVGSVYD
-429 SSYPPDGDH
+429 SSYPDGDH

-446 AEDVTLNLIKPTV
+446 AEDVTLNLVKPTV

-485 ESKRGYTFLNW
+485 ESKLGYTFLYW
-496 ESNDIP
+496 ESNDIT
-502 LSDKTQNPLTISS
+502 LSDKTQNPLTIAF

-523 IANYEYSKLV
+523 TANYEYSKLV

-539 PTLPSGKDWWYDEDN
+539 PKLPSGKDWRYDEDN
-554 NTLHLEPTTRTEYD
+554 NTLYLEPTTRTEYD

-573 LNPVGYDI
+573 LNPGGYDI

-597 FDNAVENN
+597 FDHAVENN

-619 NGTISGGTYNDSVE
+619 D
-633 NNGTIKDGTFNR
+633 GTIKDGTFHG

-652 GVIEGGTFNDTVK
+652 GVIEGGTFND
-665 NDGVIND
+665 
-672 GTFNGEVD
+672 
-680 NSEKGTIND
+680 
-689 GTFKDTVKNDGTIN
+689 
-703 DGTFNDKV
+703 KV
-711 DNTESGTIN
+711 ENTENGTIN

-887 VLITAGTAV
+887 ALITAGAAV
-896 TGVALWQGYKI
+896 TGVAVWQGYKI

-918 LGTPIPTNRRELV
+918 QGTPIPTNRRELA

-972 GVSNEYN
+972 GVANEYN
-979 LTLFEPESAVNET
+979 PTLFDPESAVNET

>member
-25 ADEGVALCAVDN
+25 ADEGVALCAGQPELTLD
-37 TALRISSNGK
+37 SSGRPNG
-47 PDVSSI
+47 SSG
-53 TPDPNNSDVY
+53 Y
-63 SVPGNWTYNKKTDTL
+63 GWTYS
-78 QLLRTGYNFDFKQG
+78 G
-92 GLLNQNAPEIT
+92 G
-103 SKIVVSSGVYLSN
+103 V
-116 GVFTN
+116 
-121 AISNSGTI
+121 
-129 SNSVFP
+129 
-135 DTASVSGTGSFVNC
+135 
-149 LFACEPASVQNVYV
+149 
-163 LQTEPAAAHISASLN
+163 
-178 GILYM
+178 
-183 LSTPDSKLYF
+183 
-193 TGSPSIGLD
+193 
-202 GSFLAVV
+202 
-209 ITDPNGYSWRQD
+209 
-221 FNKGLIIPKEPDSTL
+221 
-236 SFKNGIPDTA
+236 
-246 NAKYKLDSGTPVYF
+246 
-260 GNGWSYD
+260 
-267 PLKSTGGTLT
+267 LT
-277 LTDAKNYDLGDS
+277 LTDGRYNFYSSSTNPSSRPIPADVQIHVTGSAILEDGRFLGP
-289 SIYSDGVEQ
+289 
-298 IDCTVSVSSFAVVTS
+298 VT
-313 GTLSY
+313 
-318 VYNYGTISGG
+318 
-328 TISSLENHGT
+328 NHGT
-338 ITGGTF
+338 VTGGYFENPFTNYSNVSNASFSGAVSNQSGSIKNCVFSSTGTIASNRGTVQNCLFSSNPQNSGLSVLTLQSENGNSMDATLNGCSLLISDRELYFVGSPEIIFVYTTPASVKITEADGTFWTQTVENGKLTPKAPSLDLVINNDPASKDEGRPITTGAKQRVENGVTTYIGNGWEYDGKTLSLTPDAPTSYDFSKAPLNPANSTIMCYVQVGSNAVLTGGTF
-344 LSYTNHSDSITGGVF
+344 AVTVQNDGTIRGGIF
-359 NGNFNLPSYAYS
+359 NGNPGLSADIYHIDLNG
-371 ISMKSGSGTITA
+371 SGSITS
-383 VNDINSARWDPYV
+383 VNDSDQVSWTPYV
-396 VVTPSSSEQ
+396 VVTSDSVEQ
-405 KVTLTADVDITTL
+405 TVTLTADVDITTL
-418 NYEDIIGSVYD
+418 NYEDVGTIYNSA
-429 SSYPPDGDH
+429 YPNGDH

-446 AEDVTLNLIKPTV
+446 AEDVTLNLVKPTV

-496 ESNDIP
+496 ESDDIP
-502 LSDKTQNPLTISS
+502 LSDKTQNPLTIAS

-523 IANYEYSKLV
+523 TANYEYSQLV

-573 LNPVGYDI
+573 LNPGGYDI

-586 GNENTILVGGT
+586 GNENTILVGGI

-619 NGTISGGTYNDSVE
+619 NGTISGGIYNNSVE
-633 NNGTIKDGTFNR
+633 NNGTIKDGTFNG
-645 PVENTEN
+645 PVKNTEN
-652 GVIEGGTFNDTVK
+652 GVIEGRTFNDTVK

-672 GTFNGEVD
+672 GTFNG
-680 NSEKGTIND
+680 
-689 GTFKDTVKNDGTIN
+689 
-703 DGTFNDKV
+703 KV
-711 DNTESGTIN
+711 ENTENGTIN

-912 MERELP
+912 LERELP
-918 LGTPIPTNRRELV
+918 QGTPIPTNRRELV

-956 LELQK
+956 LDLQK

-972 GVSNEYN
+972 GVANEYN

>member
-1 MKKRMVSLI
+1 MKKRIVSLI

-25 ADEGVALCAVDN
+25 ADEGVALCAGQPELTLD
-37 TALRISSNGK
+37 SSGRPNG
-47 PDVSSI
+47 SSG
-53 TPDPNNSDVY
+53 Y
-63 SVPGNWTYNKKTDTL
+63 GWTYS
-78 QLLRTGYNFDFKQG
+78 G
-92 GLLNQNAPEIT
+92 G
-103 SKIVVSSGVYLSN
+103 V
-116 GVFTN
+116 
-121 AISNSGTI
+121 
-129 SNSVFP
+129 
-135 DTASVSGTGSFVNC
+135 
-149 LFACEPASVQNVYV
+149 
-163 LQTEPAAAHISASLN
+163 
-178 GILYM
+178 
-183 LSTPDSKLYF
+183 
-193 TGSPSIGLD
+193 
-202 GSFLAVV
+202 
-209 ITDPNGYSWRQD
+209 
-221 FNKGLIIPKEPDSTL
+221 
-236 SFKNGIPDTA
+236 
-246 NAKYKLDSGTPVYF
+246 
-260 GNGWSYD
+260 
-267 PLKSTGGTLT
+267 LT
-277 LTDAKNYDLGDS
+277 LTDGRYDFYSSSTNPSSRPIPADVQIHVTGSAILEDGRFLGPVTN
-289 SIYSDGVEQ
+289 DG
-298 IDCTVSVSSFAVVTS
+298 TVA
-313 GTLSY
+313 
-318 VYNYGTISGG
+318 GG
-328 TISSLENHGT
+328 FFENTFTNHGT
-338 ITGGTF
+338 VAGGFFKNTFTNYANTSNASFSGAVSNQSGSIENSVFSSTVTIASNRGTVQNCLFSSNPQNSGLSVLTLQSENGNSMDATLNGCSLIISGCEMYFVGSPEISFSFTVPASVKITEADGTFWTQTVEKGKLIPKAPSLDLVINNDPASKDEGRPITTGAKQRVENGVTTYIGNGWEYDGKTLSLTPDAPTDYDFSKAPLNPANSTIMCYLHIGSNAVLTGGAFAVTVQNDG
-344 LSYTNHSDSITGGVF
+344 TIRGGIF
-359 NGNFNLPSYAYS
+359 NGNPGLSADIYHIDLNG
-371 ISMKSGSGTITA
+371 SGSITS
-383 VNDINSARWDPYV
+383 VNDSDQVSWTPYV
-396 VVTPSSSEQ
+396 VVTSDSAEQ
-405 KVTLTADVDITTL
+405 TVTLTADVDITTL
-418 NYEDIIGSVYD
+418 NYEDIGDIGSVYH
-429 SSYPPDGDH
+429 SSYPDVDH

-446 AEDVTLNLIKPTV
+446 AEDVTLNLVKPTV
-459 TVRNNIDSTEQAP
+459 TVRNNIDSTEQTP

-485 ESKRGYTFLNW
+485 ESKSGYTFLYW
-496 ESNDIP
+496 ESDDIT
-502 LSDKTQNPLTISS
+502 LSDKTQNPLTIAS

-523 IANYEYSKLV
+523 TANYEYSKLV

-539 PTLPSGKDWWYDEDN
+539 PTLPSGKDWRYDEDN

-573 LNPVGYDI
+573 LNPGGYDI

-597 FDNAVENN
+597 FDNTVENN

-619 NGTISGGTYNDSVE
+619 
-633 NNGTIKDGTFNR
+633 
-645 PVENTEN
+645 
-652 GVIEGGTFNDTVK
+652 
-665 NDGVIND
+665 
-672 GTFNGEVD
+672 
-680 NSEKGTIND
+680 
-689 GTFKDTVKNDGTIN
+689 DGTIN
-703 DGTFNDKV
+703 DGTFNGKV
-711 DNTESGTIN
+711 ENTENGTIN

-751 SGGTFNGNVD
+751 SGGTFNGSVD

-972 GVSNEYN
+972 GVANGYN

>member
-25 ADEGVALCAVDN
+25 ADEGVALCAGQPELTLDSSGRPNGSSGYGWTYSGGVLTLTDGRYNFYSSSTNPSSRPIPADVQIHVTGSAILEDGRFLGPVTNHGTVAGGIFDN
-37 TALRISSNGK
+37 T
-47 PDVSSI
+47 
-53 TPDPNNSDVY
+53 
-63 SVPGNWTYNKKTDTL
+63 
-78 QLLRTGYNFDFKQG
+78 
-92 GLLNQNAPEIT
+92 
-103 SKIVVSSGVYLSN
+103 
-116 GVFTN
+116 FTN
-121 AISNSGTI
+121 YSNVSNASFFGAVSNQSGSIENCVFSSTGTI
-129 SNSVFP
+129 ASNR
-135 DTASVSGTGSFVNC
+135 GTVQNC
-149 LFACEPASVQNVYV
+149 LFASNPKGSGLSVLTLQSEDGNSMEATPNGCSLFISDRELYFVGSPEITFWFPPPASVKITEADGTFWT
-163 LQTEPAAAHISASLN
+163 QTVENGKLTPKAPSLDLVINNDPASKDEGRPITTGAKQRVEN
-178 GILYM
+178 GVTTYI
-183 LSTPDSKLYF
+183 
-193 TGSPSIGLD
+193 
-202 GSFLAVV
+202 
-209 ITDPNGYSWRQD
+209 
-221 FNKGLIIPKEPDSTL
+221 
-236 SFKNGIPDTA
+236 
-246 NAKYKLDSGTPVYF
+246 
-260 GNGWSYD
+260 GNGWEYDGKTLSLTPDALTSYD
-267 PLKSTGGTLT
+267 FSKAPLNPANSTIMCYVQVGS
-277 LTDAKNYDLGDS
+277 N
-289 SIYSDGVEQ
+289 
-298 IDCTVSVSSFAVVTS
+298 AV
-313 GTLSY
+313 L
-318 VYNYGTISGG
+318 
-328 TISSLENHGT
+328 
-338 ITGGTF
+338 TGGTF
-344 LSYTNHSDSITGGVF
+344 AVTVQNDGTIRGGIF
-359 NGNFNLPSYAYS
+359 NGNPGLSADIYHIDLNG
-371 ISMKSGSGTITA
+371 SGSITS
-383 VNDINSARWDPYV
+383 VNDSDQVSWTPYV
-396 VVTPSSSEQ
+396 VVTSDSAEQ
-405 KVTLTADVDITTL
+405 TVTLTADVDITTL
-418 NYEDIIGSVYD
+418 NYEDVGTIYH
-429 SSYPPDGDH
+429 SSYPNGDH

-485 ESKRGYTFLNW
+485 ESKRGYTFLYW
-496 ESNDIP
+496 ESDDIT
-502 LSDKTQNPLTISS
+502 LSDKTQNPLTITS

-523 IANYEYSKLV
+523 TANYEYSKLV

-539 PTLPSGKDWWYDEDN
+539 PTLPSGKDWRYDENN
-554 NTLHLEPTTRTEYD
+554 NTLYLEPTTRTEYD

-573 LNPVGYDI
+573 LNPDGYDI

-597 FDNAVENN
+597 FDNTVENN

-619 NGTISGGTYNDSVE
+619 NGTISGGIYNNSVE

-665 NDGVIND
+665 NDGV
-672 GTFNGEVD
+672 
-680 NSEKGTIND
+680 
-689 GTFKDTVKNDGTIN
+689 IN

-751 SGGTFNGNVD
+751 SGGTFNGSVD

-887 VLITAGTAV
+887 ALITAGAAV
-896 TGVALWQGYKI
+896 TGVAVWQGYKI

-912 MERELP
+912 LERELP
-918 LGTPIPTNRRELV
+918 QGTPIPTNRRELV

-956 LELQK
+956 LDLQK

-972 GVSNEYN
+972 GVANEYN

>member
-25 ADEGVALCAVDN
+25 ADEGVALCAGQPELTLD
-37 TALRISSNGK
+37 SSGRPNG
-47 PDVSSI
+47 SSG
-53 TPDPNNSDVY
+53 Y
-63 SVPGNWTYNKKTDTL
+63 GWTYS
-78 QLLRTGYNFDFKQG
+78 G
-92 GLLNQNAPEIT
+92 G
-103 SKIVVSSGVYLSN
+103 V
-116 GVFTN
+116 
-121 AISNSGTI
+121 
-129 SNSVFP
+129 
-135 DTASVSGTGSFVNC
+135 
-149 LFACEPASVQNVYV
+149 
-163 LQTEPAAAHISASLN
+163 
-178 GILYM
+178 
-183 LSTPDSKLYF
+183 
-193 TGSPSIGLD
+193 
-202 GSFLAVV
+202 
-209 ITDPNGYSWRQD
+209 
-221 FNKGLIIPKEPDSTL
+221 
-236 SFKNGIPDTA
+236 
-246 NAKYKLDSGTPVYF
+246 
-260 GNGWSYD
+260 
-267 PLKSTGGTLT
+267 LT
-277 LTDAKNYDLGDS
+277 LTDGRYNFYSSSTNPSSRPIPADVQIHVTGSAILEDGRFLGP
-289 SIYSDGVEQ
+289 
-298 IDCTVSVSSFAVVTS
+298 VT
-313 GTLSY
+313 
-318 VYNYGTISGG
+318 
-328 TISSLENHGT
+328 NHGT
-338 ITGGTF
+338 VAGGVFENTFTNYSNVSNASFSGAVSNQSGSIKNCVFSSTGTIASNRGTVQNCLFSSNPQNSGLSVLTLQSENGNSMDATLNGCSLIISGRELYFVGSPEIIFVFTAPASVKITEAGGTFWTQTVENGKLTPKAPSLDLVINNDPASKDEGRPITTGAKQRVENGVTTYIGNGWEYDGKTLSLTPDALTYYDFSKAPLNPANSTIMCYVQVGSNAVLTGGTF
-344 LSYTNHSDSITGGVF
+344 AVTVQNDGMIRGGIF
-359 NGNFNLPSYAYS
+359 NGNPGLSADIYPIHMNG
-371 ISMKSGSGTITA
+371 SGSITS
-383 VNDINSARWDPYV
+383 VNDSDQVSWTPYV
-396 VVTPSSSEQ
+396 VVTSDSVEQ
-405 KVTLTADVDITTL
+405 TVTLTADVDITTL
-418 NYEDIIGSVYD
+418 NYEDVGTIYN
-429 SSYPPDGDH
+429 SSYPNGDH

-485 ESKRGYTFLNW
+485 ESKRGYTFLYW
-496 ESNDIP
+496 ESDDIT
-502 LSDKTQNPLTISS
+502 LSDKTQNPLTITS

-523 IANYEYSKLV
+523 TANYECSKLV
-533 ISDKGV
+533 IGADGV
-539 PTLPSGKDWWYDEDN
+539 PTLPSGRDWWYDEDN

-573 LNPVGYDI
+573 LNPDGYNI

-605 GEITGGTYNDSVKN
+605 GAITGGTYNDSVKN
-619 NGTISGGTYNDSVE
+619 NGTISG
-633 NNGTIKDGTFNR
+633 
-645 PVENTEN
+645 
-652 GVIEGGTFNDTVK
+652 
-665 NDGVIND
+665 

-689 GTFKDTVKNDGTIN
+689 GTFKNTVKNDGTIN
-703 DGTFNDKV
+703 DGTFNGKV
-711 DNTESGTIN
+711 ENTENGTIN

-887 VLITAGTAV
+887 ALITAGAAV
-896 TGVALWQGYKI
+896 TGVAVWQGYKI

-912 MERELP
+912 LERELP
-918 LGTPIPTNRRELV
+918 QGTPIPTNRRELV

-956 LELQK
+956 LDLQK

-972 GVSNEYN
+972 GVANEYN

>member
-25 ADEGVALCAVDN
+25 ADEGVALCAGQPELTLD
-37 TALRISSNGK
+37 SSGRPNG
-47 PDVSSI
+47 SSG
-53 TPDPNNSDVY
+53 Y
-63 SVPGNWTYNKKTDTL
+63 GWTYS
-78 QLLRTGYNFDFKQG
+78 G
-92 GLLNQNAPEIT
+92 G
-103 SKIVVSSGVYLSN
+103 V
-116 GVFTN
+116 
-121 AISNSGTI
+121 
-129 SNSVFP
+129 
-135 DTASVSGTGSFVNC
+135 
-149 LFACEPASVQNVYV
+149 
-163 LQTEPAAAHISASLN
+163 
-178 GILYM
+178 
-183 LSTPDSKLYF
+183 
-193 TGSPSIGLD
+193 
-202 GSFLAVV
+202 
-209 ITDPNGYSWRQD
+209 
-221 FNKGLIIPKEPDSTL
+221 
-236 SFKNGIPDTA
+236 
-246 NAKYKLDSGTPVYF
+246 
-260 GNGWSYD
+260 
-267 PLKSTGGTLT
+267 LT
-277 LTDAKNYDLGDS
+277 LTDGRYNFYSLSTNPSNRPIPADVQIHVTGSAILEDGRFLGP
-289 SIYSDGVEQ
+289 
-298 IDCTVSVSSFAVVTS
+298 VT
-313 GTLSY
+313 
-318 VYNYGTISGG
+318 
-328 TISSLENHGT
+328 NHGT
-338 ITGGTF
+338 VTCGIFENTFTNYSNVSNASFSGAVSNQSGSIENCVFSSKGTIASNRGTVQNCLFSSNPQNSGLSVLTLQSENGNSMTATPNGCSLFISDRELYFVGSPEITFLPPPPASVKITEADGTFWTQTVEKSMLIPKAPSLDLVINNDPASKDEGRPITTGAKQRVENGVTTYIGNGWEYDGKTLSLTPDAPTDYDFSKAPLNPASSTIMCYVQVGSNAVLTGGTF
-344 LSYTNHSDSITGGVF
+344 AVTVQNDGTIRGGIF
-359 NGNFNLPSYAYS
+359 NGNPGLSADIYRIDLNG
-371 ISMKSGSGTITA
+371 SGSITS
-383 VNDINSARWDPYV
+383 VNDSDQVSWTPYV
-396 VVTPSSSEQ
+396 VVTSDSAEQ
-405 KVTLTADVDITTL
+405 TVTLTADVDITTL
-418 NYEDIIGSVYD
+418 NYENVGTIYYSF
-429 SSYPPDGDH
+429 YPNGDH

-459 TVRNNIDSTEQAP
+459 TVRNNIDSTEQTP

-485 ESKRGYTFLNW
+485 ESKLGYTFLYW

-523 IANYEYSKLV
+523 TANYEYSKLV

-619 NGTISGGTYNDSVE
+619 NGTISGGIYNNSVE
-633 NNGTIKDGTFNR
+633 NNGTIKDGTFNG
-645 PVENTEN
+645 PVKNTEN
-652 GVIEGGTFNDTVK
+652 GVIEGRTFNDTVK

-672 GTFNGEVD
+672 GTFNG
-680 NSEKGTIND
+680 
-689 GTFKDTVKNDGTIN
+689 
-703 DGTFNDKV
+703 KV
-711 DNTESGTIN
+711 ENTENGTIN

-887 VLITAGTAV
+887 ALITAGAAV
-896 TGVALWQGYKI
+896 TGVAVWQGYKI

-912 MERELP
+912 LERELP

-956 LELQK
+956 LDLQK

-972 GVSNEYN
+972 GVANEYN
-979 LTLFEPESAVNET
+979 PTLFDPESAVNET

>member
-25 ADEGVALCAVDN
+25 ADEGVALCAGQPELTLD
-37 TALRISSNGK
+37 SSGRPNG
-47 PDVSSI
+47 SSG
-53 TPDPNNSDVY
+53 Y
-63 SVPGNWTYNKKTDTL
+63 GWTYS
-78 QLLRTGYNFDFKQG
+78 G
-92 GLLNQNAPEIT
+92 G
-103 SKIVVSSGVYLSN
+103 V
-116 GVFTN
+116 
-121 AISNSGTI
+121 
-129 SNSVFP
+129 
-135 DTASVSGTGSFVNC
+135 
-149 LFACEPASVQNVYV
+149 
-163 LQTEPAAAHISASLN
+163 
-178 GILYM
+178 
-183 LSTPDSKLYF
+183 
-193 TGSPSIGLD
+193 
-202 GSFLAVV
+202 
-209 ITDPNGYSWRQD
+209 
-221 FNKGLIIPKEPDSTL
+221 
-236 SFKNGIPDTA
+236 
-246 NAKYKLDSGTPVYF
+246 
-260 GNGWSYD
+260 
-267 PLKSTGGTLT
+267 LT
-277 LTDAKNYDLGDS
+277 LTDGRYDFYSSSTNPSSRPIPADVQIHVTGSAILEDGRFLGPVTNDGTVAGGFFENTFTNHGTVAGGFFKNTFTNYANTSNASFSGAVSNQSGSIENCVFS
-289 SIYSDGVEQ
+289 STGTIASNRGTVQNCLFSSNPQGSGLSVLTLQSENGSSMDATLNGCSLSISGRELYFVGSPEIFFAFTVPASVKITEADGTFWTQTVE
-298 IDCTVSVSSFAVVTS
+298 S
-313 GTLSY
+313 GTLIPKAPSLDLVINNDPASKDEGRPITTGAKQRVENGVTTYIGNGWEYDGKTLSLTPDALTYYDFSKAPLNPANSTIMCY
-318 VYNYGTISGG
+318 VQVGSNAV
-328 TISSLENHGT
+328 L
-338 ITGGTF
+338 TGGTF
-344 LSYTNHSDSITGGVF
+344 AVTVQNDGTIRGGIF
-359 NGNFNLPSYAYS
+359 NGNPGLSADIYPIHMNG
-371 ISMKSGSGTITA
+371 SGSITS
-383 VNDINSARWDPYV
+383 VNDSDQVSWTPYV
-396 VVTPSSSEQ
+396 VVTSDSAEQ
-405 KVTLTADVDITTL
+405 TVTLTADVDITTL
-418 NYEDIIGSVYD
+418 NYEDVDTIYYSF
-429 SSYPPDGDH
+429 YPNGDH

-446 AEDVTLNLIKPTV
+446 AEDVTLNLVKPTV

-485 ESKRGYTFLNW
+485 ESKLGYTFLYW
-496 ESNDIP
+496 ESDDIT
-502 LSDKTQNPLTISS
+502 LSDKTQNPLTIAS

-523 IANYEYSKLV
+523 TANYEYSQLV
-533 ISDKGV
+533 IGADGV
-539 PTLPSGKDWWYDEDN
+539 PTLPSGKDWRYDEDN
-554 NTLHLEPTTRTEYD
+554 NTLYLEPTTRTEYD

-573 LNPVGYDI
+573 LNPGGYDI

-597 FDNAVENN
+597 FDNTVENN
-605 GEITGGTYNDSVKN
+605 GEITGGTYNN
-619 NGTISGGTYNDSVE
+619 SVE
-633 NNGTIKDGTFNR
+633 NN
-645 PVENTEN
+645 
-652 GVIEGGTFNDTVK
+652 
-665 NDGVIND
+665 
-672 GTFNGEVD
+672 
-680 NSEKGTIND
+680 GTIND

-739 DGGVNNGENGDI
+739 AGGVNNGENGDI
-751 SGGTFNGNVD
+751 SGGTFNGSVD

-896 TGVALWQGYKI
+896 TGVAVWQGYKI

-918 LGTPIPTNRRELV
+918 QGTPIPTNRRELV

-956 LELQK
+956 LDLQK

-972 GVSNEYN
+972 GVANGYN

>member
-1 MKKRMVSLI
+1 MKKRIVSLI

-25 ADEGVALCAVDN
+25 ADEGVALCAGQPELTLD
-37 TALRISSNGK
+37 SSGRPNG
-47 PDVSSI
+47 SSG
-53 TPDPNNSDVY
+53 Y
-63 SVPGNWTYNKKTDTL
+63 GWTYS
-78 QLLRTGYNFDFKQG
+78 G
-92 GLLNQNAPEIT
+92 G
-103 SKIVVSSGVYLSN
+103 V
-116 GVFTN
+116 
-121 AISNSGTI
+121 
-129 SNSVFP
+129 
-135 DTASVSGTGSFVNC
+135 
-149 LFACEPASVQNVYV
+149 
-163 LQTEPAAAHISASLN
+163 
-178 GILYM
+178 
-183 LSTPDSKLYF
+183 
-193 TGSPSIGLD
+193 
-202 GSFLAVV
+202 
-209 ITDPNGYSWRQD
+209 
-221 FNKGLIIPKEPDSTL
+221 
-236 SFKNGIPDTA
+236 
-246 NAKYKLDSGTPVYF
+246 
-260 GNGWSYD
+260 
-267 PLKSTGGTLT
+267 LT
-277 LTDAKNYDLGDS
+277 LTDGRYNFYSSSTNPSRRPIPADVQIHVTGSAVLEDGCFLGPVTNHGTVAGGFFDENTFTNYANTSNASFSGAVSNQSGSIENCVFS
-289 SIYSDGVEQ
+289 STGTIASNRGTVQNCLFSSNPQGSGLSVLTLQSENGSSMDATLNGCSLSISGRELYFVGSPEIFFAFTVPASVKITEADGTFWTQTVE
-298 IDCTVSVSSFAVVTS
+298 S
-313 GTLSY
+313 GTLIPKAPSLDLVINNDPASKDEGRPITTGAKQRVENGVTTYIGNGWEYDGKTLSLTPDALTYYDFSKAPLNPANSTIMCY
-318 VYNYGTISGG
+318 VQVGSNAV
-328 TISSLENHGT
+328 L
-338 ITGGTF
+338 TGGTF
-344 LSYTNHSDSITGGVF
+344 AVTVQNDGTIRGGIF
-359 NGNFNLPSYAYS
+359 NGNPGLSADIYPIHMNG
-371 ISMKSGSGTITA
+371 SGSITS
-383 VNDINSARWDPYV
+383 VNDSDQVSWTPYV
-396 VVTPSSSEQ
+396 VVTSDSAEQ
-405 KVTLTADVDITTL
+405 TVTLTADVDITTL
-418 NYEDIIGSVYD
+418 NYEDVDTIYYSF
-429 SSYPPDGDH
+429 YPNGDH

-446 AEDVTLNLIKPTV
+446 AEDVTLNLVKPTV

-485 ESKRGYTFLNW
+485 ESKLGYTFLYW
-496 ESNDIP
+496 ESDDIT
-502 LSDKTQNPLTISS
+502 LSDKTQNPLTIAS

-523 IANYEYSKLV
+523 TANYEYSQLV
-533 ISDKGV
+533 IGADGV
-539 PTLPSGKDWWYDEDN
+539 PTLPSGKDWRYDEDN
-554 NTLHLEPTTRTEYD
+554 NTLYLEPTTRTEYD

-573 LNPVGYDI
+573 LNPGGYDI

-597 FDNAVENN
+597 FDNTVENN
-605 GEITGGTYNDSVKN
+605 GEITGGTYNN
-619 NGTISGGTYNDSVE
+619 SVE
-633 NNGTIKDGTFNR
+633 NNGTIK
-645 PVENTEN
+645 
-652 GVIEGGTFNDTVK
+652 
-665 NDGVIND
+665 
-672 GTFNGEVD
+672 
-680 NSEKGTIND
+680 D

-703 DGTFNDKV
+703 DGTFNGKV
-711 DNTESGTIN
+711 ENTENGTIN

-818 VLDTNAI
+818 VLNTNDI

-887 VLITAGTAV
+887 ALITAGAAV
-896 TGVALWQGYKI
+896 TGVAVWQGYKI

-912 MERELP
+912 LERELP
-918 LGTPIPTNRRELV
+918 QGTPIPTNRRELV

-956 LELQK
+956 LDLQK

-972 GVSNEYN
+972 GVANEYN

>member
-25 ADEGVALCAVDN
+25 ADEGVALCAGQPELTLD
-37 TALRISSNGK
+37 SSGRPNG
-47 PDVSSI
+47 SSG
-53 TPDPNNSDVY
+53 Y
-63 SVPGNWTYNKKTDTL
+63 GWTYS
-78 QLLRTGYNFDFKQG
+78 G
-92 GLLNQNAPEIT
+92 G
-103 SKIVVSSGVYLSN
+103 V
-116 GVFTN
+116 
-121 AISNSGTI
+121 
-129 SNSVFP
+129 
-135 DTASVSGTGSFVNC
+135 
-149 LFACEPASVQNVYV
+149 
-163 LQTEPAAAHISASLN
+163 
-178 GILYM
+178 
-183 LSTPDSKLYF
+183 
-193 TGSPSIGLD
+193 
-202 GSFLAVV
+202 
-209 ITDPNGYSWRQD
+209 
-221 FNKGLIIPKEPDSTL
+221 
-236 SFKNGIPDTA
+236 
-246 NAKYKLDSGTPVYF
+246 
-260 GNGWSYD
+260 
-267 PLKSTGGTLT
+267 LT
-277 LTDAKNYDLGDS
+277 LTDGRYNFYSLSTNPSNRPIPADVQIHVTGSAILEDGRFLGP
-289 SIYSDGVEQ
+289 
-298 IDCTVSVSSFAVVTS
+298 VT
-313 GTLSY
+313 
-318 VYNYGTISGG
+318 
-328 TISSLENHGT
+328 NHGT
-338 ITGGTF
+338 VTCGIFENTFTNYSNVSNASFSGAVSNQSGSIENCVFSSKGTIASNRGTVQNCLFSSNPQNSGLSVLTLQSENGNSMTATPNGCSLFISDRELYFVGSPEITFLPPPPASVKITEADGTFWTQTVEKSMLIPKAPSLDLVINNDPASKDEGRPITTGAKQRVENGVTTYIGNGWEYDGKTLSLTPDAPTSYDFSKAPLNPANSTIMCYVQVGSNAVLTGGTF
-344 LSYTNHSDSITGGVF
+344 AVTVQNDGMIRGGIF
-359 NGNFNLPSYAYS
+359 NGNPGLSADIYHIDLNG
-371 ISMKSGSGTITA
+371 SGSITS
-383 VNDINSARWDPYV
+383 VNDSDQISWTPYV
-396 VVTPSSSEQ
+396 VVTSDSAEQ
-405 KVTLTADVDITTL
+405 TVTLTADVDITTL
-418 NYEDIIGSVYD
+418 NYEDIGSVYY
-429 SSYPPDGDH
+429 SSYPDGDH

-446 AEDVTLNLIKPTV
+446 AEDVTLNLVKPTV

-485 ESKRGYTFLNW
+485 KSKRGYTFLNW
-496 ESNDIP
+496 ESDDIP
-502 LSDKTQNPLTISS
+502 LSDKTQNPLTIAS

-523 IANYEYSKLV
+523 TANYEYSQLV
-533 ISDKGV
+533 IGADGV
-539 PTLPSGKDWWYDEDN
+539 PTLPSGKDWRYDKDN
-554 NTLHLEPTTRTEYD
+554 NTLHLEPTTLTVYD

-573 LNPVGYDI
+573 LNPDGYDI

-597 FDNAVENN
+597 FDNTVENN

-633 NNGTIKDGTFNR
+633 NNGTIKDGTFNG

-665 NDGVIND
+665 NDGLIKD
-672 GTFNGEVD
+672 GTFNG
-680 NSEKGTIND
+680 
-689 GTFKDTVKNDGTIN
+689 
-703 DGTFNDKV
+703 KV
-711 DNTESGTIN
+711 ENTENGTIN

-972 GVSNEYN
+972 GVANGYN

>member
-25 ADEGVALCAVDN
+25 ADEGVALCAGQPELTLD
-37 TALRISSNGK
+37 SSGRPNG
-47 PDVSSI
+47 SSG
-53 TPDPNNSDVY
+53 Y
-63 SVPGNWTYNKKTDTL
+63 GWTYS
-78 QLLRTGYNFDFKQG
+78 G
-92 GLLNQNAPEIT
+92 G
-103 SKIVVSSGVYLSN
+103 V
-116 GVFTN
+116 
-121 AISNSGTI
+121 
-129 SNSVFP
+129 
-135 DTASVSGTGSFVNC
+135 
-149 LFACEPASVQNVYV
+149 
-163 LQTEPAAAHISASLN
+163 
-178 GILYM
+178 
-183 LSTPDSKLYF
+183 
-193 TGSPSIGLD
+193 
-202 GSFLAVV
+202 
-209 ITDPNGYSWRQD
+209 
-221 FNKGLIIPKEPDSTL
+221 
-236 SFKNGIPDTA
+236 
-246 NAKYKLDSGTPVYF
+246 
-260 GNGWSYD
+260 
-267 PLKSTGGTLT
+267 LT
-277 LTDAKNYDLGDS
+277 LTDGRYNFYSSSTNPSSRPIPADVQIHVTGSAILEDGRFLGP
-289 SIYSDGVEQ
+289 
-298 IDCTVSVSSFAVVTS
+298 VT
-313 GTLSY
+313 
-318 VYNYGTISGG
+318 
-328 TISSLENHGT
+328 NHGT
-338 ITGGTF
+338 VTGGYFENPFTNYSNVSNASFSGAVSNQSGSIKNCVFSSTGTIASNRGTVQNCLFSSNPQNSGLSVLTLQSENGNSMDATLNGCSLLISDRELYFVGSPEIIFVYTTPASVKITEADGTFWTQTVEKGKLTPKAPSLDLVINNDPASKDEGRPITTGAKQRVENGVTTYIGNGWEYDGKTLSLTPDAPTSYDFSKAPLNPANSTIMCYVQVGSNAVLTGGTF
-344 LSYTNHSDSITGGVF
+344 AVTVQNDGTIRGGIF
-359 NGNFNLPSYAYS
+359 NGNPGLSADIYHIDLNG
-371 ISMKSGSGTITA
+371 SGSITS
-383 VNDINSARWDPYV
+383 VNDSDQISWTPYV
-396 VVTPSSSEQ
+396 VVTSDSAEQ
-405 KVTLTADVDITTL
+405 TVTLTADVDITTL
-418 NYEDIIGSVYD
+418 NYEDIGSVYY
-429 SSYPPDGDH
+429 SSYPDGDH

-446 AEDVTLNLIKPTV
+446 AEDVTLNLVKPTV

-485 ESKRGYTFLNW
+485 KSKRGYTFLNW
-496 ESNDIP
+496 ESDDIP
-502 LSDKTQNPLTISS
+502 LSDKTQNPLTIAS

-523 IANYEYSKLV
+523 TANYEYSQLV
-533 ISDKGV
+533 IGADGV
-539 PTLPSGKDWWYDEDN
+539 PTLPSGKDWRYDKDN
-554 NTLHLEPTTRTEYD
+554 NTLHLEPTTLTVYD

-573 LNPVGYDI
+573 LNPDGYDI

-665 NDGVIND
+665 NDGLI
-672 GTFNGEVD
+672 
-680 NSEKGTIND
+680 K
-689 GTFKDTVKNDGTIN
+689 

-887 VLITAGTAV
+887 ALITAGAAV
-896 TGVALWQGYKI
+896 TGVAVWQGYKI

-912 MERELP
+912 LERELP
-918 LGTPIPTNRRELV
+918 QGTPIPTNRRELV

-956 LELQK
+956 LDLQK

-972 GVSNEYN
+972 GVANEYN

>member
-25 ADEGVALCAVDN
+25 ADEGVALCAGQPELTLD
-37 TALRISSNGK
+37 SSGRPNG
-47 PDVSSI
+47 SSG
-53 TPDPNNSDVY
+53 Y
-63 SVPGNWTYNKKTDTL
+63 GWTYS
-78 QLLRTGYNFDFKQG
+78 G
-92 GLLNQNAPEIT
+92 G
-103 SKIVVSSGVYLSN
+103 V
-116 GVFTN
+116 
-121 AISNSGTI
+121 
-129 SNSVFP
+129 
-135 DTASVSGTGSFVNC
+135 
-149 LFACEPASVQNVYV
+149 
-163 LQTEPAAAHISASLN
+163 
-178 GILYM
+178 
-183 LSTPDSKLYF
+183 
-193 TGSPSIGLD
+193 
-202 GSFLAVV
+202 
-209 ITDPNGYSWRQD
+209 
-221 FNKGLIIPKEPDSTL
+221 
-236 SFKNGIPDTA
+236 
-246 NAKYKLDSGTPVYF
+246 
-260 GNGWSYD
+260 
-267 PLKSTGGTLT
+267 LT
-277 LTDAKNYDLGDS
+277 LTDGRYNFYSSSTNPSSRPIPADVQIHVIGSAILEDGRFLGP
-289 SIYSDGVEQ
+289 
-298 IDCTVSVSSFAVVTS
+298 VT
-313 GTLSY
+313 
-318 VYNYGTISGG
+318 
-328 TISSLENHGT
+328 NHGT
-338 ITGGTF
+338 VAGGVFENTFTNYSNVSNASFSGAVSNQSGSIKNCVFSSTGTIASNRGTVQNCLFSSNPQNSGLSVLTLQSENGNSMDATPNGCSLIISGRELYFVGSPEIIFVFTTPASVKITEADGTFWTQTVENGKLTPKAPSLDLVINNDPASKDEGRPITTGAKQRVENGVTTYIGNGWEYDGKTLSLTPDALTYYDFSKAPLNPANSTIMCYVQVGSNAVLTGGTF
-344 LSYTNHSDSITGGVF
+344 AVTVQNDGTIRGGIF
-359 NGNFNLPSYAYS
+359 NGNPGLSADIYHIDLNG
-371 ISMKSGSGTITA
+371 SGSITS
-383 VNDINSARWDPYV
+383 VNDSDQVSWTPYV
-396 VVTPSSSEQ
+396 VVTSDSVEQ
-405 KVTLTADVDITTL
+405 TVTLTADVDITTL
-418 NYEDIIGSVYD
+418 NYEDVGTIYH
-429 SSYPPDGDH
+429 SSYPNGDH

-485 ESKRGYTFLNW
+485 ESKRGYTFLYW
-496 ESNDIP
+496 ESDDIT
-502 LSDKTQNPLTISS
+502 LSDKTQNPLTITS

-523 IANYEYSKLV
+523 TANYEYSKLV

-539 PTLPSGKDWWYDEDN
+539 PTLPSGKDWRYDENN
-554 NTLHLEPTTRTEYD
+554 NTLYLEPTTRTEYD

-573 LNPVGYDI
+573 LNPDGYDI

-597 FDNAVENN
+597 FDNTVENN

-619 NGTISGGTYNDSVE
+619 NGTISGGIYNNSVE

-665 NDGVIND
+665 NDGV
-672 GTFNGEVD
+672 
-680 NSEKGTIND
+680 
-689 GTFKDTVKNDGTIN
+689 IN

-751 SGGTFNGNVD
+751 SGGTFNGSVD

-887 VLITAGTAV
+887 ALITAGAAV
-896 TGVALWQGYKI
+896 TGVAVWQGYKI

-912 MERELP
+912 LERELP
-918 LGTPIPTNRRELV
+918 QGTPIPTNRRELV

-972 GVSNEYN
+972 GVANGYN

>member
-25 ADEGVALCAVDN
+25 ADEGVALCAGQPELTLD
-37 TALRISSNGK
+37 SSGRPNG
-47 PDVSSI
+47 SSG
-53 TPDPNNSDVY
+53 Y
-63 SVPGNWTYNKKTDTL
+63 GWTYS
-78 QLLRTGYNFDFKQG
+78 G
-92 GLLNQNAPEIT
+92 G
-103 SKIVVSSGVYLSN
+103 V
-116 GVFTN
+116 
-121 AISNSGTI
+121 
-129 SNSVFP
+129 
-135 DTASVSGTGSFVNC
+135 
-149 LFACEPASVQNVYV
+149 
-163 LQTEPAAAHISASLN
+163 
-178 GILYM
+178 
-183 LSTPDSKLYF
+183 
-193 TGSPSIGLD
+193 
-202 GSFLAVV
+202 
-209 ITDPNGYSWRQD
+209 
-221 FNKGLIIPKEPDSTL
+221 
-236 SFKNGIPDTA
+236 
-246 NAKYKLDSGTPVYF
+246 
-260 GNGWSYD
+260 
-267 PLKSTGGTLT
+267 LT
-277 LTDAKNYDLGDS
+277 LTDGRYNFYSSSTNPSSRPIPADVQIYVTGSAILEDGRFLGP
-289 SIYSDGVEQ
+289 
-298 IDCTVSVSSFAVVTS
+298 VT
-313 GTLSY
+313 
-318 VYNYGTISGG
+318 
-328 TISSLENHGT
+328 NHGT
-338 ITGGTF
+338 VA
-344 LSYTNHSDSITGGVF
+344 GGVF
-359 NGNFNLPSYAYS
+359 ENTFTNYSNVSNASFSDAVSNQSGSIKNCVFSSMGTIASNRGTVQNCLFSSNPQNSGLSVLTLQSENGNSMDATPNGCSLIISGRELYFVGSPEIIFVFTAPTSVKITEADGTFWTQTVENGKLTPKAPSLDLVINNDPASKDEGRPITTGAKQRVENGVTTYIGNGWEYDGKTLSLTPDAPTDYDFSKAPLNPANSTIMCYVQVGSNAVLTGGIFAVTVQNDGTIRGGIFNGNPGLSADIYH
-371 ISMKSGSGTITA
+371 IDLNGSGSIVS
-383 VNDINSARWDPYV
+383 VNDSDQVSWDPYV

-405 KVTLTADVDITTL
+405 TVTLTADVDITTL
-418 NYEDIIGSVYD
+418 NYEDVDTIYYSF
-429 SSYPPDGDH
+429 YPNGDH

-446 AEDVTLNLIKPTV
+446 AEDVTLNLVKPTV

-485 ESKRGYTFLNW
+485 ESKRGYTLLYW
-496 ESNDIP
+496 ESDDIT
-502 LSDKTQNPLTISS
+502 LSDKTQNPLTIAS

-523 IANYEYSKLV
+523 TANYEYSKLV

-539 PTLPSGKDWWYDEDN
+539 PTLPSGKDWRYDEDN
-554 NTLHLEPTTRTEYD
+554 NTLYLEPTTRTEYD

-573 LNPVGYDI
+573 LNPGGYDI

-597 FDNAVENN
+597 FDHTVENN
-605 GEITGGTYNDSVKN
+605 GEITD
-619 NGTISGGTYNDSVE
+619 GTYNDSVE
-633 NNGTIKDGTFNR
+633 NNGTIKDGTFHG

-652 GVIEGGTFNDTVK
+652 GVIEGGTFNDIVK

-751 SGGTFNGNVD
+751 SGGTFNGSVN
-761 NKGDVTGGDFN
+761 NKGNITGGDFN
-772 GSVDNHPGSTFEP
+772 GSVENHPGSTFEP

-887 VLITAGTAV
+887 ALITAGAAV
-896 TGVALWQGYKI
+896 TGVAVWQGYKI

-912 MERELP
+912 LERELP
-918 LGTPIPTNRRELV
+918 QGTPIPTNRRELA

-956 LELQK
+956 LDLQK

-979 LTLFEPESAVNET
+979 LTLFEPERAVNET

>member
-25 ADEGVALCAVDN
+25 ADDGVALYA
-37 TALRISSNGK
+37 T
-47 PDVSSI
+47 
-53 TPDPNNSDVY
+53 
-63 SVPGNWTYNKKTDTL
+63 
-78 QLLRTGYNFDFKQG
+78 QLNLVIN
-92 GLLNQNAPEIT
+92 
-103 SKIVVSSGVYLSN
+103 SSGY
-116 GVFTN
+116 
-121 AISNSGTI
+121 
-129 SNSVFP
+129 P
-135 DTASVSGTGSFVNC
+135 R
-149 LFACEPASVQNVYV
+149 
-163 LQTEPAAAHISASLN
+163 
-178 GILYM
+178 
-183 LSTPDSKLYF
+183 DS
-193 TGSPSIGLD
+193 ID
-202 GSFLAVV
+202 
-209 ITDPNGYSWRQD
+209 
-221 FNKGLIIPKEPDSTL
+221 
-236 SFKNGIPDTA
+236 
-246 NAKYKLDSGTPVYF
+246 
-260 GNGWSYD
+260 GNGWSYQN
-267 PLKSTGGTLT
+267 KTLT
-277 LTDAKNYDLGDS
+277 LESSSYDFSNPLTNPSQASLASDLKIIVKGS
-289 SIYSDGVEQ
+289 ATVENTVFHGEVYSDGGVIQNCIFDSDATLSCCFGRIEN
-298 IDCTVSVSSFAVVTS
+298 SLFAVRPASAGLSLYTMEASGAAVTLKNA
-313 GTLSY
+313 LSS
-318 VYNYGTISGG
+318 ISGSSVYYVGVPTIVFSGAVPSLVKFIDSDGYYWVQSPVASEITPNEPNPELVINSSGPNEGRPCTDGAKTNG
-328 TISSLENHGT
+328 TTYLGNGWTYDGTTLTLAPLSPKTYDFSNDSAIGCFVDLHENA
-338 ITGGTF
+338 ILTGGTF
-344 LSYTNHSDSITGGVF
+344 AVTVTAQNPDSIKGGIF
-359 NGNFNLPSYAYS
+359 NGNSSLPSTAYAVILDGSS
-371 ISMKSGSGTITA
+371 ILSVNGTQAT
-383 VNDINSARWDPYV
+383 WTPYV
-396 VVTPSSSEQ
+396 VVTSDSAEQ
-405 KVTLTADVDITTL
+405 TVTLTADVDITTL
-418 NYEDIIGSVYD
+418 NYEDVGSVYD
-429 SSYPPDGDH
+429 SSYPEGDH

-446 AEDVTLNLIKPTV
+446 AEDVTLNLVKPTV

-496 ESNDIP
+496 ESDDIT
-502 LSDKTQNPLTISS
+502 LSDKTQNPLTIAS

-523 IANYEYSKLV
+523 TANYEYSKLV

-573 LNPVGYDI
+573 LNPGGYDI

-586 GNENTILVGGT
+586 GNENTILVGGK
-597 FDNAVENN
+597 FDNTVENN
-605 GEITGGTYNDSVKN
+605 GEITDGMFNDSVKN

-633 NNGTIKDGTFNR
+633 NNGTIKDGTFNG
-645 PVENTEN
+645 PVENAEN
-652 GVIEGGTFNDTVK
+652 GVIEGGNFNNTVK
-665 NDGVIND
+665 NDGLIKD

-680 NSEKGTIND
+680 NSEKGTID
-689 GTFKDTVKNDGTIN
+689 GGAFKDTVKNDGTIN

-711 DNTESGTIN
+711 DNTETGTIN

-751 SGGTFNGNVD
+751 SGGTFNGDVD

-772 GSVDNHPGSTFEP
+772 GNVENHPGSTFEP

-818 VLDTNAI
+818 VLDTNDI

-847 DLKAGNMTFL
+847 DLKASSMTFR

-918 LGTPIPTNRRELV
+918 LGTPIPTNRRELA
-931 LLLWNTA
+931 LLLWNTV

-956 LELQK
+956 LDLQK

-972 GVSNEYN
+972 GVANEYN

-998 LRTKKLLRNVETS
+998 LRTKKLLRNVVTS

>member
-25 ADEGVALCAVDN
+25 ADEGVALCAGQPELTLD
-37 TALRISSNGK
+37 SSGRPNG
-47 PDVSSI
+47 SSG
-53 TPDPNNSDVY
+53 Y
-63 SVPGNWTYNKKTDTL
+63 GWTYS
-78 QLLRTGYNFDFKQG
+78 G
-92 GLLNQNAPEIT
+92 G
-103 SKIVVSSGVYLSN
+103 V
-116 GVFTN
+116 
-121 AISNSGTI
+121 
-129 SNSVFP
+129 
-135 DTASVSGTGSFVNC
+135 
-149 LFACEPASVQNVYV
+149 
-163 LQTEPAAAHISASLN
+163 
-178 GILYM
+178 
-183 LSTPDSKLYF
+183 
-193 TGSPSIGLD
+193 
-202 GSFLAVV
+202 
-209 ITDPNGYSWRQD
+209 
-221 FNKGLIIPKEPDSTL
+221 
-236 SFKNGIPDTA
+236 
-246 NAKYKLDSGTPVYF
+246 
-260 GNGWSYD
+260 
-267 PLKSTGGTLT
+267 LT
-277 LTDAKNYDLGDS
+277 LTDGRYNFYSSSTNPSSQPIPADVQIHVTGSSVLEDGRFLGPVTNHSTVAGGFFENTFTNYANTSNASFSGAVSNQSGSIENCVFSSTGTIASNRGTVQNCLFSSNSQNSGLSVLTLQSENGSSMDATLNDCSLSISGRELYFVGSPEIFFAFTVPASVKITEADGTFWTQTVENGKLTPKAPSLDLVINNDPASKDEGRPITTGAKQRVENGVTTYIGNGWEYDGK
-289 SIYSDGVEQ
+289 
-298 IDCTVSVSSFAVVTS
+298 
-313 GTLSY
+313 TLSLTPDALTYYDFSKAPLNPANSTIMCY
-318 VYNYGTISGG
+318 VQVGSNAV
-328 TISSLENHGT
+328 L
-338 ITGGTF
+338 TGGTF
-344 LSYTNHSDSITGGVF
+344 AVTVQNDGTIRGGIF
-359 NGNFNLPSYAYS
+359 NGNPGLSADIYPIHMNG
-371 ISMKSGSGTITA
+371 SGSITS
-383 VNDINSARWDPYV
+383 VNDSDQVSWTPYV
-396 VVTPSSSEQ
+396 VVTSDSAEQ
-405 KVTLTADVDITTL
+405 TVTLTADVDITTL
-418 NYEDIIGSVYD
+418 NYEDIGSVYYD
-429 SSYPPDGDH
+429 SFYPDGDH

-446 AEDVTLNLIKPTV
+446 AEDVTLNLVKPTV

-485 ESKRGYTFLNW
+485 KSKRGYTFLYW
-496 ESNDIP
+496 ESNDIT
-502 LSDKTQNPLTISS
+502 LSDKTQNPLTIAS

-523 IANYEYSKLV
+523 TANYEYSKLV

-554 NTLHLEPTTRTEYD
+554 NTLHLEPTTLTAYD

-573 LNPVGYDI
+573 LNPGGYDI

-597 FDNAVENN
+597 FDNTVENN
-605 GEITGGTYNDSVKN
+605 GEIT
-619 NGTISGGTYNDSVE
+619 GGTYNDSVE
-633 NNGTIKDGTFNR
+633 NNGTIKDGTFHG

-665 NDGVIND
+665 NDGLIKD

-703 DGTFNDKV
+703 DGTFNGKV
-711 DNTESGTIN
+711 ENTENGTIN

-739 DGGVNNGENGDI
+739 GGGVNNGENGDI

-887 VLITAGTAV
+887 ALITAGAAV
-896 TGVALWQGYKI
+896 TGVAVWQGYKI

-912 MERELP
+912 LERELP

-956 LELQK
+956 LDLQK

>member
-25 ADEGVALCAVDN
+25 ADEGVALCAGQPELTLD
-37 TALRISSNGK
+37 SSGRPNG
-47 PDVSSI
+47 SSG
-53 TPDPNNSDVY
+53 Y
-63 SVPGNWTYNKKTDTL
+63 GWTYS
-78 QLLRTGYNFDFKQG
+78 G
-92 GLLNQNAPEIT
+92 G
-103 SKIVVSSGVYLSN
+103 V
-116 GVFTN
+116 
-121 AISNSGTI
+121 
-129 SNSVFP
+129 
-135 DTASVSGTGSFVNC
+135 
-149 LFACEPASVQNVYV
+149 
-163 LQTEPAAAHISASLN
+163 
-178 GILYM
+178 
-183 LSTPDSKLYF
+183 
-193 TGSPSIGLD
+193 
-202 GSFLAVV
+202 
-209 ITDPNGYSWRQD
+209 
-221 FNKGLIIPKEPDSTL
+221 
-236 SFKNGIPDTA
+236 
-246 NAKYKLDSGTPVYF
+246 
-260 GNGWSYD
+260 
-267 PLKSTGGTLT
+267 LT
-277 LTDAKNYDLGDS
+277 LTDGRYNFYSSSTNPSSRPIPADVQIHVTGSAILEDGRFLGP
-289 SIYSDGVEQ
+289 
-298 IDCTVSVSSFAVVTS
+298 VT
-313 GTLSY
+313 
-318 VYNYGTISGG
+318 
-328 TISSLENHGT
+328 NHGT
-338 ITGGTF
+338 VAGGWFENTFTNHGTVTGGYFENTFTNYSNVSNASFSGAVSNQSGSIKNCVFSSTGTIASNRGTVQNCLFSSNPQGSGLSVLTLQSENGNSMDATLNGCSLLISDRELYFVGSPEIIFVYTAPTSVKITEADGTFWTQTVENGKLTPKAPSLDLVINNDPASKDEGRPITTGAKQRVENGVTTYIGNGWEYDGKTLSLTPDALTYYDFSKAPLNPANSTIMCYVQVGSNAVLTGGTF
-344 LSYTNHSDSITGGVF
+344 AVTVQNDGMIRGGIF
-359 NGNFNLPSYAYS
+359 NGNPGLSADIYPIHMNG
-371 ISMKSGSGTITA
+371 SGSITS
-383 VNDINSARWDPYV
+383 VNDSDQVSWTPYV
-396 VVTPSSSEQ
+396 VVTSDSAEQ
-405 KVTLTADVDITTL
+405 TVTLTADVDITTL
-418 NYEDIIGSVYD
+418 NYEDIGTIYN
-429 SSYPPDGDH
+429 SSYPNGDH

-446 AEDVTLNLIKPTV
+446 AEDVTLNLVKPTV
-459 TVRNNIDSTEQAP
+459 TVRNNIDSTEQDP
-472 VAAKPGEEVQITA
+472 VAAKPGEKVQITA
-485 ESKRGYTFLNW
+485 KSKRGYTFLNW

-523 IANYEYSKLV
+523 TANYEYSKLV

-597 FDNAVENN
+597 FDNTVENN

-619 NGTISGGTYNDSVE
+619 NGTISGGT
-633 NNGTIKDGTFNR
+633 
-645 PVENTEN
+645 
-652 GVIEGGTFNDTVK
+652 
-665 NDGVIND
+665 
-672 GTFNGEVD
+672 FNGEVD

-689 GTFKDTVKNDGTIN
+689 GTFKNTVKNDGTIN
-703 DGTFNDKV
+703 DGTFNGKV
-711 DNTESGTIN
+711 ENTENGTIN

-772 GSVDNHPGSTFEP
+772 GSVENHPGSTFEP

-887 VLITAGTAV
+887 ALITAGAAV
-896 TGVALWQGYKI
+896 TGVAVWQGYKI

-918 LGTPIPTNRRELV
+918 QGTPIPTNRRELV

-938 GKPEPA
+938 GKPEPT

-956 LELQK
+956 LDLQK

-972 GVSNEYN
+972 GVANGYN

>member
-25 ADEGVALCAVDN
+25 ADEGVALCAGQPELTLD
-37 TALRISSNGK
+37 SSGR
-47 PDVSSI
+47 PTGSS
-53 TPDPNNSDVY
+53 
-63 SVPGNWTYNKKTDTL
+63 GHGWTYS
-78 QLLRTGYNFDFKQG
+78 G
-92 GLLNQNAPEIT
+92 G
-103 SKIVVSSGVYLSN
+103 V
-116 GVFTN
+116 
-121 AISNSGTI
+121 
-129 SNSVFP
+129 
-135 DTASVSGTGSFVNC
+135 
-149 LFACEPASVQNVYV
+149 
-163 LQTEPAAAHISASLN
+163 
-178 GILYM
+178 
-183 LSTPDSKLYF
+183 
-193 TGSPSIGLD
+193 
-202 GSFLAVV
+202 
-209 ITDPNGYSWRQD
+209 
-221 FNKGLIIPKEPDSTL
+221 
-236 SFKNGIPDTA
+236 
-246 NAKYKLDSGTPVYF
+246 
-260 GNGWSYD
+260 
-267 PLKSTGGTLT
+267 LT
-277 LTDAKNYDLGDS
+277 LTDGRYDFCSSSTNPSSRPIPADVQIHVTGSAVLEDGRFLGP
-289 SIYSDGVEQ
+289 
-298 IDCTVSVSSFAVVTS
+298 VT
-313 GTLSY
+313 
-318 VYNYGTISGG
+318 
-328 TISSLENHGT
+328 NHGT
-338 ITGGTF
+338 VAGGLFKNTFTNYANTFNASFSDAVSNQSGSIENCVFSSRGTIASNRGTIQNCLFSSNPQGSGLSVLTLQSENGNSMTATTGGGSLFISDRELYFVGSPEISFSFTVPASVKITEADGTFWTQTVENSKLIPKAPSLDLVINNDPASKDEGRPITTGAKQRVENGVTTYIGNGWEYDGKTLSLTPDAPTYYDFSKAPLNPANSTIMCYVQVGSNAVLTGGTF
-344 LSYTNHSDSITGGVF
+344 AVTVQNDGTIRGGIF
-359 NGNFNLPSYAYS
+359 NGNPGLSADIYHIDLNG
-371 ISMKSGSGTITA
+371 SGSITS
-383 VNDINSARWDPYV
+383 VNDSDQVSWDPYV

-418 NYEDIIGSVYD
+418 NYEDVGTIYN
-429 SSYPPDGDH
+429 SSYPNGDH

-446 AEDVTLNLIKPTV
+446 AEDVTLNLVKPTV

-485 ESKRGYTFLNW
+485 ESKLGYTFLYW
-496 ESNDIP
+496 ESDDIT
-502 LSDKTQNPLTISS
+502 LSDKTQNPLTIAS

-523 IANYEYSKLV
+523 TANYEYSQLV
-533 ISDKGV
+533 IGADGV
-539 PTLPSGKDWWYDEDN
+539 PTLPSGKDWRYDEDN
-554 NTLHLEPTTRTEYD
+554 NTLYLEPTTRTEYD

-573 LNPVGYDI
+573 LNPGGYDI

-597 FDNAVENN
+597 FDNTVENN
-605 GEITGGTYNDSVKN
+605 GEITGGTYNN
-619 NGTISGGTYNDSVE
+619 SVE
-633 NNGTIKDGTFNR
+633 NN
-645 PVENTEN
+645 
-652 GVIEGGTFNDTVK
+652 
-665 NDGVIND
+665 
-672 GTFNGEVD
+672 
-680 NSEKGTIND
+680 GTIND

-739 DGGVNNGENGDI
+739 AGGVNNGENGDI
-751 SGGTFNGNVD
+751 SGGTFNGSVD

-896 TGVALWQGYKI
+896 TGVAVWQGYKI

-918 LGTPIPTNRRELV
+918 QGTPIPTNRRELV

-956 LELQK
+956 LDLQK

-972 GVSNEYN
+972 GVANGYN

>member
-25 ADEGVALCAVDN
+25 ADEGVALCAGQPELTLD
-37 TALRISSNGK
+37 SSGRPNG
-47 PDVSSI
+47 SSG
-53 TPDPNNSDVY
+53 Y
-63 SVPGNWTYNKKTDTL
+63 GWTYS
-78 QLLRTGYNFDFKQG
+78 G
-92 GLLNQNAPEIT
+92 G
-103 SKIVVSSGVYLSN
+103 V
-116 GVFTN
+116 
-121 AISNSGTI
+121 
-129 SNSVFP
+129 
-135 DTASVSGTGSFVNC
+135 
-149 LFACEPASVQNVYV
+149 
-163 LQTEPAAAHISASLN
+163 
-178 GILYM
+178 
-183 LSTPDSKLYF
+183 
-193 TGSPSIGLD
+193 
-202 GSFLAVV
+202 
-209 ITDPNGYSWRQD
+209 
-221 FNKGLIIPKEPDSTL
+221 
-236 SFKNGIPDTA
+236 
-246 NAKYKLDSGTPVYF
+246 
-260 GNGWSYD
+260 
-267 PLKSTGGTLT
+267 LT
-277 LTDAKNYDLGDS
+277 LTDGRYDFCSSSTNPSSRPIPADVQIHVTGSAVLEDGRFLGP
-289 SIYSDGVEQ
+289 
-298 IDCTVSVSSFAVVTS
+298 VT
-313 GTLSY
+313 
-318 VYNYGTISGG
+318 
-328 TISSLENHGT
+328 NHGT
-338 ITGGTF
+338 VAGGLFKNTFTNYANTFNASFSGAVSNQSGSIENCVFSSRGTIASNRGTVQNCLFSSNPQGSGLSVLTLQSENGSSMDATLNGCSLSISGCEMYFVGSPEISFSFTVPASVKITEADGTFWTQTVEKGKLTPKAPSLDLVINNDHASKDEGRPITTGAKQRVENGVTTYIGNGWEYDGKTLSLTPDAPTDYDFSKAPLNPANSTIMCYLHIGSNAVLTGGAFAVTVQNDG
-344 LSYTNHSDSITGGVF
+344 TIRGGIF
-359 NGNFNLPSYAYS
+359 NGNPGLSADIYHIDLNG
-371 ISMKSGSGTITA
+371 SGSITS
-383 VNDINSARWDPYV
+383 VNDSDQVSWDPYV
-396 VVTPSSSEQ
+396 VVPPSSSEQ

-418 NYEDIIGSVYD
+418 NYEDIGSVYYD
-429 SSYPPDGDH
+429 SFYPDGDH

-485 ESKRGYTFLNW
+485 ESKSGYTFLYW
-496 ESNDIP
+496 ESNDIT
-502 LSDKTQNPLTISS
+502 LSDKTQNPLTIAS

-523 IANYEYSKLV
+523 TANYEYSKLV

-539 PTLPSGKDWWYDEDN
+539 PTLPSGKDWRYDEDN

-573 LNPVGYDI
+573 LNPGGYDI

-597 FDNAVENN
+597 FDNTVENN
-605 GEITGGTYNDSVKN
+605 GEITGGTYNN
-619 NGTISGGTYNDSVE
+619 SVE
-633 NNGTIKDGTFNR
+633 NNGTIKDGTFHG

-652 GVIEGGTFNDTVK
+652 GVIEGGTFNNTVK
-665 NDGVIND
+665 NDGLIKD

-703 DGTFNDKV
+703 DGTFNGKV
-711 DNTESGTIN
+711 ENTENGTIN

-739 DGGVNNGENGDI
+739 GGGVNNGENGDI

-847 DLKAGNMTFL
+847 DLKAGNMTFF

-887 VLITAGTAV
+887 ALITAGAAV
-896 TGVALWQGYKI
+896 TGVAVWQGYKI

-912 MERELP
+912 LERELP

-956 LELQK
+956 LDLQK

>member
-1 MKKRMVSLI
+1 MKKRIVSLI

-25 ADEGVALCAVDN
+25 ADEGVALCAGQPELTLD
-37 TALRISSNGK
+37 SSGRPNG
-47 PDVSSI
+47 SSG
-53 TPDPNNSDVY
+53 Y
-63 SVPGNWTYNKKTDTL
+63 GWTYS
-78 QLLRTGYNFDFKQG
+78 G
-92 GLLNQNAPEIT
+92 G
-103 SKIVVSSGVYLSN
+103 V
-116 GVFTN
+116 
-121 AISNSGTI
+121 
-129 SNSVFP
+129 
-135 DTASVSGTGSFVNC
+135 
-149 LFACEPASVQNVYV
+149 
-163 LQTEPAAAHISASLN
+163 
-178 GILYM
+178 
-183 LSTPDSKLYF
+183 
-193 TGSPSIGLD
+193 
-202 GSFLAVV
+202 
-209 ITDPNGYSWRQD
+209 
-221 FNKGLIIPKEPDSTL
+221 
-236 SFKNGIPDTA
+236 
-246 NAKYKLDSGTPVYF
+246 
-260 GNGWSYD
+260 
-267 PLKSTGGTLT
+267 LT
-277 LTDAKNYDLGDS
+277 LTDGRYDFCSSSTNPSSRPIPADVQIHVTGSAVLEDGRFLGP
-289 SIYSDGVEQ
+289 
-298 IDCTVSVSSFAVVTS
+298 VT
-313 GTLSY
+313 
-318 VYNYGTISGG
+318 
-328 TISSLENHGT
+328 NHGT
-338 ITGGTF
+338 VAGGLFKNTFTNYANTFNASFSGAVSNQSGSIENCVFSSRGTIASNRGTIQNCLFSSNPQGSGLSVLTLQSENGNSMTATTGGGSLFISDRELYFVGSPEISFSFTVPASVKITEADGTFWTQTVENSKLIPKAPSLDLVINNDPASKDEGRPITTGAKQRVENGVTTYIGNGWEYDGKTLSLTPDAPTYYDFSKAPLNPANSTIMCYVQVGSNAVLTGGTF
-344 LSYTNHSDSITGGVF
+344 AVTVQNDGTIRGGIF
-359 NGNFNLPSYAYS
+359 NGNPGLSADIYHIDLNG
-371 ISMKSGSGTITA
+371 SGSITS
-383 VNDINSARWDPYV
+383 VNDSDQVSWDPYV
-396 VVTPSSSEQ
+396 VVPPSSSEQ

-418 NYEDIIGSVYD
+418 NYEDIGSVYYD
-429 SSYPPDGDH
+429 SFYPDGDH

-446 AEDVTLNLIKPTV
+446 AEDVTLNLVKPTV
-459 TVRNNIDSTEQAP
+459 TVRNNIDSTEQTP

-485 ESKRGYTFLNW
+485 ESKSGYTFLYW
-496 ESNDIP
+496 ESNDIT
-502 LSDKTQNPLTISS
+502 LSDKTQNPLTIAS

-523 IANYEYSKLV
+523 TANYEYSQLV
-533 ISDKGV
+533 IGADGV
-539 PTLPSGKDWWYDEDN
+539 PTLPSGKDWRYDEDN
-554 NTLHLEPTTRTEYD
+554 NTLHLEPTTLTEYD

-573 LNPVGYDI
+573 LNPGGYDI

-597 FDNAVENN
+597 FDNTVENN
-605 GEITGGTYNDSVKN
+605 GEITGGTYNN
-619 NGTISGGTYNDSVE
+619 SVE
-633 NNGTIKDGTFNR
+633 NNGTIKDGTFHG

-672 GTFNGEVD
+672 GAFNGEVD

-751 SGGTFNGNVD
+751 SGGTFNGSVD

-887 VLITAGTAV
+887 ALITAGAAV
-896 TGVALWQGYKI
+896 TGVAVWQGYKI

-912 MERELP
+912 LERELP
-918 LGTPIPTNRRELV
+918 QGMPIPTNRRELV

-972 GVSNEYN
+972 GVANEYN
-979 LTLFEPESAVNET
+979 PTLFEPESAVNET

>member
-25 ADEGVALCAVDN
+25 ADEGVALCAGQPELTLD
-37 TALRISSNGK
+37 SSGRPNG
-47 PDVSSI
+47 SSG
-53 TPDPNNSDVY
+53 Y
-63 SVPGNWTYNKKTDTL
+63 GWTYS
-78 QLLRTGYNFDFKQG
+78 G
-92 GLLNQNAPEIT
+92 G
-103 SKIVVSSGVYLSN
+103 V
-116 GVFTN
+116 
-121 AISNSGTI
+121 
-129 SNSVFP
+129 
-135 DTASVSGTGSFVNC
+135 
-149 LFACEPASVQNVYV
+149 
-163 LQTEPAAAHISASLN
+163 
-178 GILYM
+178 
-183 LSTPDSKLYF
+183 
-193 TGSPSIGLD
+193 
-202 GSFLAVV
+202 
-209 ITDPNGYSWRQD
+209 
-221 FNKGLIIPKEPDSTL
+221 
-236 SFKNGIPDTA
+236 
-246 NAKYKLDSGTPVYF
+246 
-260 GNGWSYD
+260 
-267 PLKSTGGTLT
+267 LT
-277 LTDAKNYDLGDS
+277 LTDGRYNFYSSSTNPSSRPIPADVQIHVTGSAILEDGRFLGP
-289 SIYSDGVEQ
+289 
-298 IDCTVSVSSFAVVTS
+298 VT
-313 GTLSY
+313 
-318 VYNYGTISGG
+318 
-328 TISSLENHGT
+328 NHGT
-338 ITGGTF
+338 VTGGYFENPFTNYSNVSNASFSGAVSNQSGSIKNCVFSSTGTIASNRGTVQNCLFSSNPQNSGLSVLTLQSENGNSMDATLNGCSLLISDRELYFVGSPEIIFVYTTPASVKITEADGTFWTQTVEKGKLTPKAPSLDLVINNDPASKDEGRPITTGAKQRVENGVTTYIGNGWEYDGKTLSLTPDAPTSYDFSKAPLNPANSTIMCYVQVGSNAVLTGGTF
-344 LSYTNHSDSITGGVF
+344 AVTVQNDGTIRGGIF
-359 NGNFNLPSYAYS
+359 NGNPGLSADIYHIDLNG
-371 ISMKSGSGTITA
+371 SGSITS
-383 VNDINSARWDPYV
+383 VNDSDQISWTPYV
-396 VVTPSSSEQ
+396 VVTSDSAEQ
-405 KVTLTADVDITTL
+405 TVTLTADVDITTL
-418 NYEDIIGSVYD
+418 NYEDIGSVYY
-429 SSYPPDGDH
+429 SSSPDGDH

-446 AEDVTLNLIKPTV
+446 AEDVTLNLVKPTV

-485 ESKRGYTFLNW
+485 KSKRGYTFLNW
-496 ESNDIP
+496 ESDDIP
-502 LSDKTQNPLTISS
+502 LSDKTQNPLTIAS

-523 IANYEYSKLV
+523 TANYEYSQLV
-533 ISDKGV
+533 IGADGV
-539 PTLPSGKDWWYDEDN
+539 PTLPSGKDWRYDKDN
-554 NTLHLEPTTRTEYD
+554 NTLHLEPTTLTVYD

-573 LNPVGYDI
+573 LNPDGYDI

-665 NDGVIND
+665 NDGLI
-672 GTFNGEVD
+672 
-680 NSEKGTIND
+680 K
-689 GTFKDTVKNDGTIN
+689 

-887 VLITAGTAV
+887 ALITAGAAV
-896 TGVALWQGYKI
+896 TGVAVWQGYKI

-912 MERELP
+912 LERELP
-918 LGTPIPTNRRELV
+918 QGTPIPTNRRELV

-956 LELQK
+956 LDLQK

-972 GVSNEYN
+972 GVANEYN

>member
-25 ADEGVALCAVDN
+25 ADEGVALCAGQPELTLD
-37 TALRISSNGK
+37 SNGY
-47 PDVSSI
+47 PNGSS
-53 TPDPNNSDVY
+53 
-63 SVPGNWTYNKKTDTL
+63 GHGWTY
-78 QLLRTGYNFDFKQG
+78 
-92 GLLNQNAPEIT
+92 
-103 SKIVVSSGVYLSN
+103 SG
-116 GVFTN
+116 
-121 AISNSGTI
+121 
-129 SNSVFP
+129 SV
-135 DTASVSGTGSFVNC
+135 
-149 LFACEPASVQNVYV
+149 
-163 LQTEPAAAHISASLN
+163 
-178 GILYM
+178 
-183 LSTPDSKLYF
+183 
-193 TGSPSIGLD
+193 
-202 GSFLAVV
+202 
-209 ITDPNGYSWRQD
+209 
-221 FNKGLIIPKEPDSTL
+221 
-236 SFKNGIPDTA
+236 
-246 NAKYKLDSGTPVYF
+246 
-260 GNGWSYD
+260 
-267 PLKSTGGTLT
+267 LT
-277 LTDAKNYDLGDS
+277 LTDGRYDFYS
-289 SIYSDGVEQ
+289 SSTNPSRRPIPADVQ
-298 IDCTVSVSSFAVVTS
+298 IHVTGSAILENGLFSGAVT
-313 GTLSY
+313 
-318 VYNYGTISGG
+318 
-328 TISSLENHGT
+328 NHGT
-338 ITGGTF
+338 VAGGVFENTFTNYSNVSNASFSGAVSNQSGSIKNCVFSSTGAIASNRGTVQNCLFSSDPQGSGLSVLTLQSENGNSMDATPNGCSLIISGRELYFVGSPEIIFVFTTPASVKITEADGTFWTQTVENGKLTPKAPSLDLVINNDPASKDEGRPITTGAKQRVENGVTTYIGNGWEYDGKTLSLTPDAPTYYDFSKAPLNPANSTIMCYVQVGSNAVLTGGTF
-344 LSYTNHSDSITGGVF
+344 AVTVQNDGTIRGGIF
-359 NGNFNLPSYAYS
+359 NGNPGLSADIYHIDLNG
-371 ISMKSGSGTITA
+371 SGSIVS
-383 VNDINSARWDPYV
+383 VNDSDQVSWTPYV
-396 VVTPSSSEQ
+396 VVTSDSVEQ
-405 KVTLTADVDITTL
+405 TVTLTADVDITTL
-418 NYEDIIGSVYD
+418 NYEDVGTIYN
-429 SSYPPDGDH
+429 SSYPNGDH

-446 AEDVTLNLIKPTV
+446 AEDVTLNLVKPTV

-472 VAAKPGEEVQITA
+472 VAAKPGAEVQITA
-485 ESKRGYTFLNW
+485 ESKRGYTFLYW
-496 ESNDIP
+496 ESDDIT
-502 LSDKTQNPLTISS
+502 LSDKTQNPLTIAS

-523 IANYEYSKLV
+523 TANYEYSQLV
-533 ISDKGV
+533 IGADGV
-539 PTLPSGKDWWYDEDN
+539 PTLPSSKDWWYDEDN

-573 LNPVGYDI
+573 LNPGGYDI

-597 FDNAVENN
+597 FDNTVENN
-605 GEITGGTYNDSVKN
+605 GEIT
-619 NGTISGGTYNDSVE
+619 GGTYNDSVE
-633 NNGTIKDGTFNR
+633 NNGTIKDGTFNG

-652 GVIEGGTFNDTVK
+652 GVIGGGTFNDTVK
-665 NDGVIND
+665 NDGVING
-672 GTFNGEVD
+672 GTFNGNVD
-680 NSEKGTIND
+680 NSEKGTID
-689 GTFKDTVKNDGTIN
+689 GGTFKDTVKNDGIIN
-703 DGTFNDKV
+703 DGTFNGKV

-720 GGTFKDTVDNDGK
+720 GGMFKDTVDNDGK

-772 GSVDNHPGSTFEP
+772 GSVENHPGSTFEP
-785 DSDVNKTY
+785 DSDVSKTY

-818 VLDTNAI
+818 VLNTNDI

-847 DLKAGNMTFL
+847 DLKAASMTFR

-896 TGVALWQGYKI
+896 TGVALWQGYKV

-972 GVSNEYN
+972 GVANEYN

-998 LRTKKLLRNVETS
+998 LRTKKFLRNVETS

>member
-25 ADEGVALCAVDN
+25 ADEGVALCAGQPELTLD
-37 TALRISSNGK
+37 SSGRPNG
-47 PDVSSI
+47 SSG
-53 TPDPNNSDVY
+53 Y
-63 SVPGNWTYNKKTDTL
+63 GWTYS
-78 QLLRTGYNFDFKQG
+78 G
-92 GLLNQNAPEIT
+92 G
-103 SKIVVSSGVYLSN
+103 V
-116 GVFTN
+116 
-121 AISNSGTI
+121 
-129 SNSVFP
+129 
-135 DTASVSGTGSFVNC
+135 
-149 LFACEPASVQNVYV
+149 
-163 LQTEPAAAHISASLN
+163 
-178 GILYM
+178 
-183 LSTPDSKLYF
+183 
-193 TGSPSIGLD
+193 
-202 GSFLAVV
+202 
-209 ITDPNGYSWRQD
+209 
-221 FNKGLIIPKEPDSTL
+221 
-236 SFKNGIPDTA
+236 
-246 NAKYKLDSGTPVYF
+246 
-260 GNGWSYD
+260 
-267 PLKSTGGTLT
+267 LT
-277 LTDAKNYDLGDS
+277 LTDGRYNFYSLSTNPSNRPIPADVQIHVTGSAILEDGRFLGP
-289 SIYSDGVEQ
+289 
-298 IDCTVSVSSFAVVTS
+298 VT
-313 GTLSY
+313 
-318 VYNYGTISGG
+318 
-328 TISSLENHGT
+328 NHGT
-338 ITGGTF
+338 VTCGIFENTFTNYSNVSNASFSGAVSNQSGSIENCVFSSKGTIASNRGTVQNCLFSSNPQNSGLSVLTLQSENGNSMTATPNGCSLFISDRELYFVGSPEITFLPPPPASVKITEADGTFWTQTVEKSMLIPKAPSLDLVINNDPASKDEGRPITTGAKQRVENGVTTYIGNGWEYDGKTLSLTPDAPTSYDFSKAPLNPANSTIMCYVQVGSNAVLTGGTF
-344 LSYTNHSDSITGGVF
+344 AVTVQNDGMIRGGIF
-359 NGNFNLPSYAYS
+359 NGNPGLSADIYHIDLNG
-371 ISMKSGSGTITA
+371 SGSITS
-383 VNDINSARWDPYV
+383 VNDSDQISWTPYV
-396 VVTPSSSEQ
+396 VVTSDSAEQ
-405 KVTLTADVDITTL
+405 TVTLTADVDITTL
-418 NYEDIIGSVYD
+418 NYEDIGSVYY
-429 SSYPPDGDH
+429 SSYPDGDH

-446 AEDVTLNLIKPTV
+446 AEDVTLNLVKPTV

-485 ESKRGYTFLNW
+485 KSKRGYTFLNW
-496 ESNDIP
+496 ESDDIP
-502 LSDKTQNPLTISS
+502 LSDKTQNPLTIAS

-523 IANYEYSKLV
+523 TANYEYSQLV
-533 ISDKGV
+533 IGADGV
-539 PTLPSGKDWWYDEDN
+539 PTLPSGKDWRYDKDN
-554 NTLHLEPTTRTEYD
+554 NTLHLEPTTLTVYD

-573 LNPVGYDI
+573 LNPDGYDI

-619 NGTISGGTYNDSVE
+619 NGTISGGIYNNSVE
-633 NNGTIKDGTFNR
+633 NNGTIKDGTFNG

-689 GTFKDTVKNDGTIN
+689 
-703 DGTFNDKV
+703 
-711 DNTESGTIN
+711 
-720 GGTFKDTVDNDGK
+720 GTFKDTVDNDGK

-918 LGTPIPTNRRELV
+918 LGTPIPTNRRELA

-956 LELQK
+956 LDLQK

-972 GVSNEYN
+972 GVANGYN

>member
-25 ADEGVALCAVDN
+25 ADEGVALCAGQPELTLD
-37 TALRISSNGK
+37 SSGYPNG
-47 PDVSSI
+47 SS
-53 TPDPNNSDVY
+53 
-63 SVPGNWTYNKKTDTL
+63 GHGWTYS
-78 QLLRTGYNFDFKQG
+78 G
-92 GLLNQNAPEIT
+92 G
-103 SKIVVSSGVYLSN
+103 V
-116 GVFTN
+116 
-121 AISNSGTI
+121 
-129 SNSVFP
+129 
-135 DTASVSGTGSFVNC
+135 
-149 LFACEPASVQNVYV
+149 
-163 LQTEPAAAHISASLN
+163 
-178 GILYM
+178 
-183 LSTPDSKLYF
+183 
-193 TGSPSIGLD
+193 
-202 GSFLAVV
+202 
-209 ITDPNGYSWRQD
+209 
-221 FNKGLIIPKEPDSTL
+221 
-236 SFKNGIPDTA
+236 
-246 NAKYKLDSGTPVYF
+246 
-260 GNGWSYD
+260 
-267 PLKSTGGTLT
+267 LT
-277 LTDAKNYDLGDS
+277 LTDGRYNFYSTSTNPSSRPIPADVQIHVIGSAILEDGRFLGP
-289 SIYSDGVEQ
+289 
-298 IDCTVSVSSFAVVTS
+298 VT
-313 GTLSY
+313 
-318 VYNYGTISGG
+318 
-328 TISSLENHGT
+328 NHGT
-338 ITGGTF
+338 VAGGVFENTFTNYSNVSNASFSGAVSNQSGSIENCVFSSMGTIASNRGTVQNCLFSSNPQNSGLSVLTLQSENGNSMDATPNGCSLIISGRELYFVGSPEIIFVFTTPTSVKITEADGTFWTQTVENGKLTPKAPSLDLVINNDPASKDEGRPITTGAKQRVENGVTTYIGNGWEYDGKTLSLTPDALTSYDFSKAPLNPANSTIMCYVQVGSNAVLTGGTF
-344 LSYTNHSDSITGGVF
+344 AVTVQNDGTIRGGIF
-359 NGNFNLPSYAYS
+359 NGNPGLSADIYHIDLNG
-371 ISMKSGSGTITA
+371 SGSITS
-383 VNDINSARWDPYV
+383 VNDSDQVSWTPYV
-396 VVTPSSSEQ
+396 VVTSDSVEQ
-405 KVTLTADVDITTL
+405 TVTLTADVDITTL
-418 NYEDIIGSVYD
+418 NYEDVGTIYN
-429 SSYPPDGDH
+429 SSYPNGDH

-485 ESKRGYTFLNW
+485 ESKRGYTFLYW
-496 ESNDIP
+496 ESDDIT
-502 LSDKTQNPLTISS
+502 LSDKTQNPLTITS

-523 IANYEYSKLV
+523 TANYECSKLV
-533 ISDKGV
+533 IGADGV
-539 PTLPSGKDWWYDEDN
+539 PTLPSGRDWWYDEDN

-573 LNPVGYDI
+573 LNPDGYNI

-605 GEITGGTYNDSVKN
+605 GAITGGTYNDSVKN
-619 NGTISGGTYNDSVE
+619 NGTISG
-633 NNGTIKDGTFNR
+633 
-645 PVENTEN
+645 
-652 GVIEGGTFNDTVK
+652 
-665 NDGVIND
+665 

-689 GTFKDTVKNDGTIN
+689 GTFKNTVKNDGTIN
-703 DGTFNDKV
+703 DGTFNGKV
-711 DNTESGTIN
+711 ENTENGTIN

-896 TGVALWQGYKI
+896 TGVAVWQGYKI

-912 MERELP
+912 LERELP
-918 LGTPIPTNRRELV
+918 QGTPIPTNRRELV

-956 LELQK
+956 LDLQK

-972 GVSNEYN
+972 GVANEYN

>member
-25 ADEGVALCAVDN
+25 ADEGVALCAGQPELTLD
-37 TALRISSNGK
+37 SNGY
-47 PDVSSI
+47 PNGSS
-53 TPDPNNSDVY
+53 
-63 SVPGNWTYNKKTDTL
+63 GHGWTYS
-78 QLLRTGYNFDFKQG
+78 G
-92 GLLNQNAPEIT
+92 G
-103 SKIVVSSGVYLSN
+103 V
-116 GVFTN
+116 
-121 AISNSGTI
+121 
-129 SNSVFP
+129 
-135 DTASVSGTGSFVNC
+135 
-149 LFACEPASVQNVYV
+149 
-163 LQTEPAAAHISASLN
+163 
-178 GILYM
+178 
-183 LSTPDSKLYF
+183 
-193 TGSPSIGLD
+193 
-202 GSFLAVV
+202 
-209 ITDPNGYSWRQD
+209 
-221 FNKGLIIPKEPDSTL
+221 
-236 SFKNGIPDTA
+236 
-246 NAKYKLDSGTPVYF
+246 
-260 GNGWSYD
+260 
-267 PLKSTGGTLT
+267 LT
-277 LTDAKNYDLGDS
+277 LTDGRYDFYS
-289 SIYSDGVEQ
+289 SSTNPSSRPIPADVQ
-298 IDCTVSVSSFAVVTS
+298 IHVTGSAILENGLFSGAVT
-313 GTLSY
+313 
-318 VYNYGTISGG
+318 
-328 TISSLENHGT
+328 NHGT
-338 ITGGTF
+338 VTGGIFENTFTNYSNVSNASFSGAVSNQSGSIKNCVFSSTGAIASNRGTVQNCLFSSDPQGSGLSVLTLQSENGNSMDATPNGCSLIISGRELYFVGSPEIIFMFTTPASVKITEADGTFWTQTVENGKLTPKAPSLDLVINNDPASKDEGRPITTGAKQRVENGVTTYIGNGWEYDGKTLSLTPDAPTYYDFSKAPLNPANSTIMCYVQVGSNAVLTGGTF
-344 LSYTNHSDSITGGVF
+344 AVTVQNDGTIRGGIF
-359 NGNFNLPSYAYS
+359 NGNPGLSADIYHIDLNG
-371 ISMKSGSGTITA
+371 SGSITS
-383 VNDINSARWDPYV
+383 VNDSDQVSWTPYV
-396 VVTPSSSEQ
+396 VVTSDSVEQ
-405 KVTLTADVDITTL
+405 TVTLTADVDITTL
-418 NYEDIIGSVYD
+418 NYEDVGTIYN
-429 SSYPPDGDH
+429 SSYPNGDH

-446 AEDVTLNLIKPTV
+446 AEDVTLNLVKPTV

-485 ESKRGYTFLNW
+485 ESKRGYTFLYW
-496 ESNDIP
+496 ESDDIT
-502 LSDKTQNPLTISS
+502 LSDKTQNPLTIAS

-523 IANYEYSKLV
+523 TANYEYSQLV
-533 ISDKGV
+533 IGADGV
-539 PTLPSGKDWWYDEDN
+539 PTLPSSKDWWYDEDN

-573 LNPVGYDI
+573 LNPGGYDI

-597 FDNAVENN
+597 FDNTVENN

-633 NNGTIKDGTFNR
+633 NNGTIKDGTFNG

-652 GVIEGGTFNDTVK
+652 GVIGGGTFNDTVK
-665 NDGVIND
+665 NDGV
-672 GTFNGEVD
+672 
-680 NSEKGTIND
+680 
-689 GTFKDTVKNDGTIN
+689 IN

-720 GGTFKDTVDNDGK
+720 GGMFKDTVDNDGK

-772 GSVDNHPGSTFEP
+772 GSVENHPGSTFEP

-818 VLDTNAI
+818 VLNTNDI

-847 DLKAGNMTFL
+847 DLKAASMTFR

-896 TGVALWQGYKI
+896 TGVALWQGYKV

-972 GVSNEYN
+972 GVANEYN
-979 LTLFEPESAVNET
+979 LTLFDPESAVNET

-998 LRTKKLLRNVETS
+998 LRTKKFLRNVETS

>member
-25 ADEGVALCAVDN
+25 ADEGVALCAGQPELTLD
-37 TALRISSNGK
+37 SSGRPNG
-47 PDVSSI
+47 SSG
-53 TPDPNNSDVY
+53 Y
-63 SVPGNWTYNKKTDTL
+63 GWTYS
-78 QLLRTGYNFDFKQG
+78 G
-92 GLLNQNAPEIT
+92 G
-103 SKIVVSSGVYLSN
+103 V
-116 GVFTN
+116 
-121 AISNSGTI
+121 
-129 SNSVFP
+129 
-135 DTASVSGTGSFVNC
+135 
-149 LFACEPASVQNVYV
+149 
-163 LQTEPAAAHISASLN
+163 
-178 GILYM
+178 
-183 LSTPDSKLYF
+183 
-193 TGSPSIGLD
+193 
-202 GSFLAVV
+202 
-209 ITDPNGYSWRQD
+209 
-221 FNKGLIIPKEPDSTL
+221 
-236 SFKNGIPDTA
+236 
-246 NAKYKLDSGTPVYF
+246 
-260 GNGWSYD
+260 
-267 PLKSTGGTLT
+267 LT
-277 LTDAKNYDLGDS
+277 LTDGRYNFYSSSTNPSSRPIPADVQIHVTGSAILEDGRFLGP
-289 SIYSDGVEQ
+289 
-298 IDCTVSVSSFAVVTS
+298 VT
-313 GTLSY
+313 
-318 VYNYGTISGG
+318 
-328 TISSLENHGT
+328 NHGT
-338 ITGGTF
+338 VAGGWFENTFTNHGTVTGGYFENTFTNYSNVSNASFSGAVSNQSGSIKNCVFSSTGTIASNRGTVQNCLFSSNPQNSGLSVLTLQSENGNSMDATLNGCSLLISDRELYFVGSPEIIFVYTTPASVKITEADGTFWTQTVENGKLTPKAPSLDLVINNDPASKDEGRPITTGAKQRVENGVTTYIGNGWKYDGKTLSLTPDALTDYDFSKAPLNPANSTIMCYVQVGSNAVLTGGTF
-344 LSYTNHSDSITGGVF
+344 AVTVQNDGTIRGGIF
-359 NGNFNLPSYAYS
+359 NGNPGLSADIYHIDLNG
-371 ISMKSGSGTITA
+371 SGSITS
-383 VNDINSARWDPYV
+383 VNDSDQVSWTPYV
-396 VVTPSSSEQ
+396 VVTSDSAEQ
-405 KVTLTADVDITTL
+405 TVTLTADVDITTL
-418 NYEDIIGSVYD
+418 NYEDIGSVYN
-429 SSYPPDGDH
+429 SSYPNGDH

-485 ESKRGYTFLNW
+485 ESKRGYTFLYW
-496 ESNDIP
+496 ESDDIT
-502 LSDKTQNPLTISS
+502 LSDKTQNPLTIAS

-523 IANYEYSKLV
+523 TANYEYSKLV

-539 PTLPSGKDWWYDEDN
+539 PTLPSGKDWRYDENN
-554 NTLHLEPTTRTEYD
+554 NTLYLEPTTRTEYD

-573 LNPVGYDI
+573 LNPDGYDI

-597 FDNAVENN
+597 FDNTVENN

-633 NNGTIKDGTFNR
+633 NNGTIKDGTF
-645 PVENTEN
+645 
-652 GVIEGGTFNDTVK
+652 
-665 NDGVIND
+665 
-672 GTFNGEVD
+672 
-680 NSEKGTIND
+680 
-689 GTFKDTVKNDGTIN
+689 KDTVKNDGTIN
-703 DGTFNDKV
+703 DGTFNGKV
-711 DNTESGTIN
+711 ENTENGTIN

-751 SGGTFNGNVD
+751 SGGAFNGNVD

-772 GSVDNHPGSTFEP
+772 GSVNNHPGSTFEP

-887 VLITAGTAV
+887 ALITAGAAV
-896 TGVALWQGYKI
+896 TGVAVWQGYKI

-912 MERELP
+912 LERELP
-918 LGTPIPTNRRELV
+918 QGTPIPTNRRELV

-972 GVSNEYN
+972 GVANEYN

>member
-78 QLLRTGYNFDFKQG
+78 QLLRTGYNFDFEQG

-163 LQTEPAAAHISASLN
+163 LQTEPAAAHISASLY
-178 GILYM
+178 GIPYI

-193 TGSPSIGLD
+193 TGSPSIVLD
-202 GSFLAVV
+202 GSFSAVV

-221 FNKGLIIPKEPDSTL
+221 LNEGLIIPKEPDSTL

-277 LTDAKNYDLGDS
+277 LTDAKNYDLGNS
-289 SIYSDGVEQ
+289 SFYSDGVEQ

-344 LSYTNHSDSITGGVF
+344 LSYTNHFGSITGGVF
-359 NGNFNLPSYAYS
+359 NGNSNLPSYAYS

-383 VNDINSARWDPYV
+383 VNDINSASWDPYV
-396 VVTPSSSEQ
+396 VVPPSSSEQ

-418 NYEDIIGSVYD
+418 NYEDIGSVVYD
-429 SSYPPDGDH
+429 SSYPDGDH

-446 AEDVTLNLIKPTV
+446 AEDVTLNLVKPTV

-485 ESKRGYTFLNW
+485 ESKSGYTFLYW
-496 ESNDIP
+496 ESNDIT
-502 LSDKTQNPLTISS
+502 LSDKTQNPLTIAS

-523 IANYEYSKLV
+523 TANYEHSKLV

-539 PTLPSGKDWWYDEDN
+539 PKLPSGKDWRYDEDN
-554 NTLHLEPTTRTEYD
+554 NTLYLEPTTRTEYD

-573 LNPVGYDI
+573 LNPDGYDI

-597 FDNAVENN
+597 FDNTVENN

-619 NGTISGGTYNDSVE
+619 
-633 NNGTIKDGTFNR
+633 
-645 PVENTEN
+645 
-652 GVIEGGTFNDTVK
+652 
-665 NDGVIND
+665 
-672 GTFNGEVD
+672 
-680 NSEKGTIND
+680 
-689 GTFKDTVKNDGTIN
+689 DGTIN
-703 DGTFNDKV
+703 DGTFNGKV
-711 DNTESGTIN
+711 ENTENGTLN

-818 VLDTNAI
+818 VLNTNDI

-847 DLKAGNMTFL
+847 DLKAASMTFR

-880 LSPLGTA
+880 GLSPLGTA
-887 VLITAGTAV
+887 ALITAGAAV
-896 TGVALWQGYKI
+896 TGVAVWQGYKI

-912 MERELP
+912 LERELP

-956 LELQK
+956 LDLQK

-972 GVSNEYN
+972 GVANEYN

>member
-53 TPDPNNSDVY
+53 TPDPNNRDVY

-178 GILYM
+178 GILYV

-202 GSFLAVV
+202 GSFSAVV

-221 FNKGLIIPKEPDSTL
+221 FNGGLIIPKEPNSTL
-236 SFKNGIPDTA
+236 SFKNGIPDTT

-289 SIYSDGVEQ
+289 SFYSDGVEQ

-344 LSYTNHSDSITGGVF
+344 LSYTNHSGSITGGVF
-359 NGNFNLPSYAYS
+359 NGNSNLPSYAYS

-383 VNDINSARWDPYV
+383 VNDINSASWDPYV
-396 VVTPSSSEQ
+396 VVPPSSSEQ

-418 NYEDIIGSVYD
+418 NYEDIGSVVYD
-429 SSYPPDGDH
+429 SSYPDGDH

-459 TVRNNIDSTEQAP
+459 TVRNNIDSTEQTP

-485 ESKRGYTFLNW
+485 ESKSGYTFLYW
-496 ESNDIP
+496 ESNDIT
-502 LSDKTQNPLTISS
+502 LSDKTQNPLTIAF

-523 IANYEYSKLV
+523 TANYEYSKLV

-539 PTLPSGKDWWYDEDN
+539 PKLPSGKDWWYDEDN
-554 NTLHLEPTTRTEYD
+554 NTLHLEPTTLTAYD

-573 LNPVGYDI
+573 LNPGGYDI

-597 FDNAVENN
+597 FDNTVENN

-633 NNGTIKDGTFNR
+633 NN
-645 PVENTEN
+645 
-652 GVIEGGTFNDTVK
+652 
-665 NDGVIND
+665 
-672 GTFNGEVD
+672 
-680 NSEKGTIND
+680 
-689 GTFKDTVKNDGTIN
+689 
-703 DGTFNDKV
+703 
-711 DNTESGTIN
+711 GTIN

-772 GSVDNHPGSTFEP
+772 GSVENHPGSTFEP

-887 VLITAGTAV
+887 ALITAGAAV
-896 TGVALWQGYKI
+896 TGVAVWQGYKI

-912 MERELP
+912 LERELP

-956 LELQK
+956 LDLQK

-972 GVSNEYN
+972 GVANGYN